1 MSKIKFELAITG
13 MHCAACSSRIER
25 VVSKMAEVERVSV
38 SLPTNRAQVTL
49 KEGVNKKAGVDAV
62 IARIEK
68 INFGAKLSEG
78 EDLVKE
84 WQKENELSAASLSSQ
99 FRSLPPMIALA
110 LILLYISMGH
120 MIGLPLPAFLAPK
133 VSPVAFALIQLIIV
147 LPIMYLG
154 RHFYRDGFSNLLQG
168 APNMDSLVA
177 VGTGA
182 AFAYSL
188 FSFFMILAGDSSYA
202 MNLYFESCG
211 VLIAMISI
219 GQYMEAKSKRKAGD
233 AIGSLMRL
241 VPQTARRYENGE
253 SVVVPLSELTVG
265 ELVLVQPGERIPVD
279 GKIREGSSEVDQS
292 LLTGESIPVAV
303 KPESNVIA
311 GSMNG
316 THPLVIEITHL
327 GNDTA
332 LAQIIRLVRS
342 AQSSKAPVAA
352 LADRVSFYFV
362 PAVMVLAVFTF
373 CAWAVFSD
381 EPISLA
387 VKAMISV
394 LVIACPCAMGLAT
407 PTSIMVAT
415 ARGAQLGV
423 LIKNAVALEMAGKV
437 DVIAFDK
444 TGTLTLGEPK
454 VVDVVTFGSY
464 TKESALHLAAC
475 LEARSEHPIA
485 KAITKANATKVTPT
499 QPTVLPGQ
507 GLTAV
512 VEGKSV
518 ALGNASLMIAQS
530 VDISAAKETLSKMAS
545 LARTPL
551 LLAVDGMLVAVIG
564 VADTVRPESNRV
576 LKALS
581 ELGIKT
587 LMISGDNKK
596 TARKIADELGID
608 EVYGEALPQ
617 DKARIIEELQAKGF
631 KVAMVGDGLNDA
643 PALAQADVG
652 FAVADGVDVSVTV
665 VNEGDYAG
673 RETVEVYVKAERPG
687 TPNAQLKALGK
698 VDLAPGEEKR
708 VTLHLPLCA
717 LALCDE
723 EGVSQVLPGDYTL
736 WVGGSQPDSRSIQL
750 TGQEPLR
757 LALHQTEKVVIAD

>member
-25 VVSKMAEVERVSV
+25 VVSKMAEVDSVSV
-38 SLPTNRAQVTL
+38 SLPTNRAQVVL
-49 KEGVNKKAGVDAV
+49 KDGIGKTEGVKAV

-78 EDLVKE
+78 EDLVQE
-84 WQKENELSAASLSSQ
+84 WQKENELSAQSLRNQ
-99 FRSLPPMIALA
+99 FKSLPPMIILA
-110 LILLYISMGH
+110 LLLLYVSMGH
-120 MIGLPLPAFLAPK
+120 MIGLPLPTFLTPE
-133 VSPVAFALIQLIIV
+133 VSPIAFAIIQLLLV
-147 LPIMYLG
+147 MPIMYLG
-154 RHFYRDGFSNLLQG
+154 KHFYKDGFSNLIQG

-182 AFAYSL
+182 AFVYSL
-188 FSFFMILAGDSSYA
+188 FSFIMILVGDSTYA

-233 AIGSLMRL
+233 AIGSLMKL
-241 VPQTARRYENGE
+241 VPQTARKYENGD
-253 SVVVPLSELTVG
+253 SRVVKLSELEIG
-265 ELVLVQPGERIPVD
+265 DKVLVQPGERIPVD
-279 GKIREGSSEVDQS
+279 GVVIEGTSEVDQS

-303 KPESNVIA
+303 KEKSEVIA
-311 GSMNG
+311 GSLNG

-327 GNDTA
+327 GNDTT

-362 PAVMVLAVFTF
+362 PTVMVLSVLTF
-373 CAWAVFSD
+373 CAWAIFSD

-387 VKAMISV
+387 IKAMISV

-423 LIKNAVALEMAGKV
+423 LIKNAVALELAGKV

-444 TGTLTLGEPK
+444 TGTLTLGQPK
-454 VVDVVTFGSY
+454 VVDTITFDGY
-464 TKESALHLAAC
+464 EKEQVLALAAN

-485 KAITKANATKVTPT
+485 KAIMAANHSDIMAI
-499 QPTVLPGQ
+499 QPVVLPGL
-507 GLTAV
+507 GLTGNIN
-512 VEGKSV
+512 GKNV
-518 ALGNASLMIAQS
+518 ALGNASLMLQQS
-530 VDISAAKETLSKMAS
+530 VDITVAKEALARMSS

-551 LLAVDGMLVAVIG
+551 LLSVDGKLAAVIG
-564 VADTVRPESNRV
+564 VADTVRPESNKV
-576 LKALS
+576 LKALRQ
-581 ELGIKT
+581 LGVRT
-587 LMISGDNKK
+587 LMISGDNKR

-617 DKARIIEELQAKGF
+617 DKARIIRKLQDKGL

-652 FAVADGVDVSVTV
+652 FAVADGVDVSAQA
-665 VNEGDYAG
+665 GDVILMRHG
-673 RETVEVYVKAERPG
+673 L
-687 TPNAQLKALGK
+687 Q
-698 VDLAPGEEKR
+698 
-708 VTLHLPLCA
+708 
-717 LALCDE
+717 
-723 EGVSQVLPGDYTL
+723 SVLTA
-736 WVGGSQPDSRSIQL
+736 
-750 TGQEPLR
+750 LR
-757 LALHQTEKVVIAD
+757 LSKAALRNIYQNLGWAFGYNILGIPVAMGVLHALWGGPMLSPMIGGTAMALSSTSVVLNALRLRFFR

>member
-25 VVSKMAEVERVSV
+25 VVSKMAEVDSVSV
-38 SLPTNRAQVTL
+38 SLPTNCAQVVL
-49 KEGVNKKAGVDAV
+49 KDGIGKTEGVKAV

-78 EDLVKE
+78 EDLVQE
-84 WQKENELSAASLSSQ
+84 WQKENELSAQSLRNQ
-99 FRSLPPMIALA
+99 FKSLPPMIILA
-110 LILLYISMGH
+110 LLLLYVSMGH
-120 MIGLPLPAFLAPK
+120 MIGLPLPTFLTPE
-133 VSPVAFALIQLIIV
+133 VSPIAFAIIQLLLV
-147 LPIMYLG
+147 MPIMYLG
-154 RHFYRDGFSNLLQG
+154 KHFYKDGFSNLIQG

-182 AFAYSL
+182 AFVYSL
-188 FSFFMILAGDSSYA
+188 FSFIMILVGDSTYA

-233 AIGSLMRL
+233 AIGSLMKL
-241 VPQTARRYENGE
+241 VPQTARKYENGD
-253 SVVVPLSELTVG
+253 SRVVKLSELEIG
-265 ELVLVQPGERIPVD
+265 DKVLVQPGERIPVD
-279 GKIREGSSEVDQS
+279 GVVIEGTSEVDQS

-303 KPESNVIA
+303 KEKSEVIA
-311 GSMNG
+311 GSLNG

-327 GNDTA
+327 GNDTT

-362 PAVMVLAVFTF
+362 PTVMVLSVLTF
-373 CAWAVFSD
+373 CAWAIFSD

-387 VKAMISV
+387 IKAMISV

-423 LIKNAVALEMAGKV
+423 LIKNAVALELAGKV

-444 TGTLTLGEPK
+444 TGTLTLGQPK
-454 VVDVVTFGSY
+454 VVDTITFDGY
-464 TKESALHLAAC
+464 EKEQVLALAAN

-485 KAITKANATKVTPT
+485 KAIMAANHSDIMAI
-499 QPTVLPGQ
+499 QPVVLPGL
-507 GLTAV
+507 GLTGNIN
-512 VEGKSV
+512 GKNV
-518 ALGNASLMIAQS
+518 ALGNASLMLQQS
-530 VDISAAKETLSKMAS
+530 VDITVAKEALARMSS

-551 LLAVDGMLVAVIG
+551 LLSVDGKLAAVIG
-564 VADTVRPESNRV
+564 VADTVRSESNKV
-576 LKALS
+576 LKALRQ
-581 ELGIKT
+581 LGVRT
-587 LMISGDNKK
+587 LMISGDNKR

-617 DKARIIEELQAKGF
+617 DKARIIRELQDKGL

-652 FAVADGVDVSVTV
+652 FAVADGVDVSAQA
-665 VNEGDYAG
+665 GDVILMRHG
-673 RETVEVYVKAERPG
+673 L
-687 TPNAQLKALGK
+687 Q
-698 VDLAPGEEKR
+698 
-708 VTLHLPLCA
+708 
-717 LALCDE
+717 
-723 EGVSQVLPGDYTL
+723 SVLTA
-736 WVGGSQPDSRSIQL
+736 
-750 TGQEPLR
+750 LR
-757 LALHQTEKVVIAD
+757 LSKAALRNIYQNLGWAFGYNILGIPVAMGVLHALWGGPMLSPMIGGTAMALSSTSVVLNALRLRFFR

>member
-25 VVSKMAEVERVSV
+25 VVSKMAEVDSVSV
-38 SLPTNRAQVTL
+38 SLPTNRAQVVL
-49 KEGVNKKAGVDAV
+49 KDGIGKTEGVKAV

-68 INFGAKLSEG
+68 INFGAKLTEG
-78 EDLVKE
+78 EDLVQE
-84 WQKENELSAASLSSQ
+84 WQKENELSAQSLRNQ
-99 FRSLPPMIALA
+99 FKSLPPMIILA
-110 LILLYISMGH
+110 LLLLYVSMGH
-120 MIGLPLPAFLAPK
+120 MIGLPLPTFLTPE
-133 VSPVAFALIQLIIV
+133 VSPITFAIIQLLLV
-147 LPIMYLG
+147 MPIMYLG
-154 RHFYRDGFSNLLQG
+154 KHFYKDGFSNLIQG

-182 AFAYSL
+182 AFVYSL
-188 FSFFMILAGDSSYA
+188 FSFIMILVGDSTYA

-233 AIGSLMRL
+233 AIGSLMKL
-241 VPQTARRYENGE
+241 VPQTARKYENGD
-253 SVVVPLSELTVG
+253 SRVVKLSELEIG
-265 ELVLVQPGERIPVD
+265 DKVLVQPGERIPVD
-279 GKIREGSSEVDQS
+279 GVVIEGTSEVDQS

-303 KPESNVIA
+303 KEKSEVIA
-311 GSMNG
+311 GSLNG

-327 GNDTA
+327 GNDTT
-332 LAQIIRLVRS
+332 LAQIIRLIRS

-362 PAVMVLAVFTF
+362 PAVMVLSVLTF
-373 CAWAVFSD
+373 CAWAIFSD

-423 LIKNAVALEMAGKV
+423 LIKNAVALELAGKV

-444 TGTLTLGEPK
+444 TGTLTLGQPK
-454 VVDVVTFGSY
+454 VVDTITFDGY
-464 TKESALHLAAC
+464 EKEQVLALAAN

-485 KAITKANATKVTPT
+485 KAIMAANHSDIMAI
-499 QPTVLPGQ
+499 QPVVLPGL
-507 GLTAV
+507 GLTGNIN
-512 VEGKSV
+512 GKNV
-518 ALGNASLMIAQS
+518 ALGNASLMLQQS
-530 VDISAAKETLSKMAS
+530 VDITVAKEALARMSS

-551 LLAVDGMLVAVIG
+551 LLSVDGKLAAVIG

-576 LKALS
+576 LKALRQ
-581 ELGIKT
+581 LGVRT
-587 LMISGDNKK
+587 LMISGDNKR

-617 DKARIIEELQAKGF
+617 DKARIIRELQDKGL

-652 FAVADGVDVSVTV
+652 FAVADGVDVSAQA
-665 VNEGDYAG
+665 GDVILMRHG
-673 RETVEVYVKAERPG
+673 L
-687 TPNAQLKALGK
+687 Q
-698 VDLAPGEEKR
+698 
-708 VTLHLPLCA
+708 
-717 LALCDE
+717 
-723 EGVSQVLPGDYTL
+723 SVLTA
-736 WVGGSQPDSRSIQL
+736 
-750 TGQEPLR
+750 LR
-757 LALHQTEKVVIAD
+757 LSKAALRNIYQNLGWAFGYNILGIPVAMGVLHALWGGPMLSPMIGGTAMALSSTSVVLNALRLRFFR

>member
-25 VVSKMAEVERVSV
+25 VVSKMAEVDSVSV
-38 SLPTNRAQVTL
+38 SLPTNRAQVVL
-49 KEGVNKKAGVDAV
+49 KDGIGKTEGVKAV

-78 EDLVKE
+78 EDLVQE
-84 WQKENELSAASLSSQ
+84 WQKENELSAQSLRNQ
-99 FRSLPPMIALA
+99 FKSLPPMIILA
-110 LILLYISMGH
+110 LLLLYVSMGH
-120 MIGLPLPAFLAPK
+120 MIGLPLPTFLTPE
-133 VSPVAFALIQLIIV
+133 VSPIAFAIIQLLLV
-147 LPIMYLG
+147 MPIMYLG
-154 RHFYRDGFSNLLQG
+154 KHFYKDGFSNLIQG

-182 AFAYSL
+182 AFVYSL
-188 FSFFMILAGDSSYA
+188 FSFIMILVGDSTYA

-233 AIGSLMRL
+233 AIGSLMKL
-241 VPQTARRYENGE
+241 VPQTARKYENGD
-253 SVVVPLSELTVG
+253 SRVVKLSELEIG
-265 ELVLVQPGERIPVD
+265 DKVLVQPGERIPVD
-279 GKIREGSSEVDQS
+279 GVVIEGTSEVDQS

-303 KPESNVIA
+303 KEKSEVIA
-311 GSMNG
+311 GSLNG

-327 GNDTA
+327 GNDTT

-362 PAVMVLAVFTF
+362 PTVMVLSVLTF
-373 CAWAVFSD
+373 CAWAIFSD

-423 LIKNAVALEMAGKV
+423 LIKNAVALELAGKV

-444 TGTLTLGEPK
+444 TGTLTLGQPK
-454 VVDVVTFGSY
+454 VVDTITFDGY
-464 TKESALHLAAC
+464 EKEEVLALAAS

-485 KAITKANATKVTPT
+485 KAIMAANHSNIMAI
-499 QPTVLPGQ
+499 QPVVLPGL
-507 GLTAV
+507 GLTGNIN
-512 VEGKSV
+512 GKNV
-518 ALGNASLMIAQS
+518 ALGNASLMLQQS
-530 VDISAAKETLSKMAS
+530 VDITVAKEVLARMSS

-551 LLAVDGMLVAVIG
+551 LLSVDGKLAAVIG
-564 VADTVRPESNRV
+564 VADTVRPESNKV
-576 LKALS
+576 LKALRQ
-581 ELGIKT
+581 LGVRT
-587 LMISGDNKK
+587 LMISGDNKR

-617 DKARIIEELQAKGF
+617 DKARIIRELQDKGL

-652 FAVADGVDVSVTV
+652 FAVADGVDVSAQA
-665 VNEGDYAG
+665 GDVILMRHG
-673 RETVEVYVKAERPG
+673 L
-687 TPNAQLKALGK
+687 Q
-698 VDLAPGEEKR
+698 
-708 VTLHLPLCA
+708 
-717 LALCDE
+717 
-723 EGVSQVLPGDYTL
+723 SVLTA
-736 WVGGSQPDSRSIQL
+736 
-750 TGQEPLR
+750 LR
-757 LALHQTEKVVIAD
+757 LSKAALRNIYQNLGWAFGYNILGIPVAMGVLHALWGGPMLSPMIGGTAMALSSTSVVLNALRLRFFR

>member
-25 VVSKMAEVERVSV
+25 VVSKMAEVDSVSV
-38 SLPTNRAQVTL
+38 SLPTNRAQVVL
-49 KEGVNKKAGVDAV
+49 KDGIGKTEGVKAV

-68 INFGAKLSEG
+68 INFGAKLTEG
-78 EDLVKE
+78 EDLVQE
-84 WQKENELSAASLSSQ
+84 WQKENELSAQSLRNQ
-99 FRSLPPMIALA
+99 FKSLPPMIILA
-110 LILLYISMGH
+110 LLLLYVSMGH
-120 MIGLPLPAFLAPK
+120 MIGLPLPTFLTPE
-133 VSPVAFALIQLIIV
+133 VSPIAFAIIQLLLV
-147 LPIMYLG
+147 MPIMYLG
-154 RHFYRDGFSNLLQG
+154 KHFYKDGFSNLIQG

-182 AFAYSL
+182 AFVYSL
-188 FSFFMILAGDSSYA
+188 FSFIMILVGDSTYA

-233 AIGSLMRL
+233 AIGSLMKL
-241 VPQTARRYENGE
+241 VSQTARKYENGD
-253 SVVVPLSELTVG
+253 SRVVKLSELEIG
-265 ELVLVQPGERIPVD
+265 DKVLVQPGEKIPVD
-279 GKIREGSSEVDQS
+279 GVVIEGTSEVDQS

-303 KPESNVIA
+303 KEKSEVIA
-311 GSMNG
+311 GSLNG

-327 GNDTA
+327 GNDTT

-362 PAVMVLAVFTF
+362 PTVMVLSVLTF
-373 CAWAVFSD
+373 CAWAIFSD

-423 LIKNAVALEMAGKV
+423 LIKNAVALELAGKV

-444 TGTLTLGEPK
+444 TGTLTLGQPK
-454 VVDVVTFGSY
+454 VVDTITFDGY
-464 TKESALHLAAC
+464 EKEQVLALAAN

-485 KAITKANATKVTPT
+485 KAIMAANHSDIMAI
-499 QPTVLPGQ
+499 QPVVLPGL
-507 GLTAV
+507 GLTGNIN
-512 VEGKSV
+512 GKNV
-518 ALGNASLMIAQS
+518 ALGNASLMLQQS
-530 VDISAAKETLSKMAS
+530 VDITVAKEALARMSS

-551 LLAVDGMLVAVIG
+551 LLSVDGKLAAVIG
-564 VADTVRPESNRV
+564 VADTVRPESNKV
-576 LKALS
+576 LKALRQ
-581 ELGIKT
+581 LGVRT
-587 LMISGDNKK
+587 LMISGDNKR

-617 DKARIIEELQAKGF
+617 DKARIIRELQDKGL

-652 FAVADGVDVSVTV
+652 FAVADGVDVSAQA
-665 VNEGDYAG
+665 GDVILMRHG
-673 RETVEVYVKAERPG
+673 L
-687 TPNAQLKALGK
+687 Q
-698 VDLAPGEEKR
+698 
-708 VTLHLPLCA
+708 
-717 LALCDE
+717 
-723 EGVSQVLPGDYTL
+723 SVLTA
-736 WVGGSQPDSRSIQL
+736 
-750 TGQEPLR
+750 LR
-757 LALHQTEKVVIAD
+757 LSKAALRNIYQNLGWAFGYNILGIPVAMGVLHALWGGPMLSPMIGGTAMALSSTSVVLNALRLRFFR

>member
-25 VVSKMAEVERVSV
+25 VVSKMAEVDSVSV
-38 SLPTNRAQVTL
+38 SLPTNRAQVVL
-49 KEGVNKKAGVDAV
+49 KDGIGKTEGVKAV

-68 INFGAKLSEG
+68 INFGAKLTEG
-78 EDLVKE
+78 EDLVQE
-84 WQKENELSAASLSSQ
+84 WQKENELSAQSLRNQ
-99 FRSLPPMIALA
+99 FKSLPPMIILA
-110 LILLYISMGH
+110 LLLLYVSMGH
-120 MIGLPLPAFLAPK
+120 MIGLPLPTFLTPE
-133 VSPVAFALIQLIIV
+133 VSPIAFAIIQLLLV
-147 LPIMYLG
+147 MPIMYLG
-154 RHFYRDGFSNLLQG
+154 KHFYKDGFSNLIQG

-182 AFAYSL
+182 AFVYSL
-188 FSFFMILAGDSSYA
+188 FSFIMILVGDSTYA

-233 AIGSLMRL
+233 AIGSLMKL
-241 VPQTARRYENGE
+241 VPQTARKYENG
-253 SVVVPLSELTVG
+253 SSTVVKLSELEIG
-265 ELVLVQPGERIPVD
+265 DKVLVQPGERIPVD
-279 GKIREGSSEVDQS
+279 GVVIEGTSEVDQS

-303 KPESNVIA
+303 KEKSEVIA
-311 GSMNG
+311 GSLNG

-327 GNDTA
+327 GNDTT

-362 PAVMVLAVFTF
+362 PTVMVLSVLTF
-373 CAWAVFSD
+373 CAWAIFSD

-387 VKAMISV
+387 IKAMISV

-423 LIKNAVALEMAGKV
+423 LIKNAVALELAGKV

-444 TGTLTLGEPK
+444 TGTLTLGQPK
-454 VVDVVTFGSY
+454 VVDTITFDGY
-464 TKESALHLAAC
+464 EKEQVLALAAN

-485 KAITKANATKVTPT
+485 KAIMAANHSDIMAI
-499 QPTVLPGQ
+499 QPVVLPGL
-507 GLTAV
+507 GLTGNIN
-512 VEGKSV
+512 GKNV
-518 ALGNASLMIAQS
+518 ALGNASLMLQQS
-530 VDISAAKETLSKMAS
+530 VDITVAKEALARMSS

-551 LLAVDGMLVAVIG
+551 LLSVDGKLVAVIG
-564 VADTVRPESNRV
+564 VADTVRPESNKV
-576 LKALS
+576 LKALRQ
-581 ELGIKT
+581 LGVRT
-587 LMISGDNKK
+587 LMISGDNKR

-617 DKARIIEELQAKGF
+617 DKARIIRELQDKGL

-652 FAVADGVDVSVTV
+652 FAVADGVDVSAQA
-665 VNEGDYAG
+665 GDVILMRHGLQSVLTAL
-673 RETVEVYVKAERPG
+673 RLSKA
-687 TPNAQLKALGK
+687 ALRNIYQNLGWAFGYNILGIP
-698 VDLAPGEEKR
+698 VAMG
-708 VTLHLPLCA
+708 VLH
-717 LALCDE
+717 
-723 EGVSQVLPGDYTL
+723 TL
-736 WVGGSQPDSRSIQL
+736 WGGPMLSPMIGGTAMALSSTSVVL
-750 TGQEPLR
+750 NALR
-757 LALHQTEKVVIAD
+757 LRFFR

>member
-25 VVSKMAEVERVSV
+25 VVSKMAEVDSVSV
-38 SLPTNRAQVTL
+38 SLPTNRAQVVL
-49 KEGVNKKAGVDAV
+49 KDGIGKTEGVKAV

-68 INFGAKLSEG
+68 NNFGAKLTEG
-78 EDLVKE
+78 EDLVQE
-84 WQKENELSAASLSSQ
+84 WQKENELSAQSLRNQ
-99 FRSLPPMIALA
+99 FKSLPPMIILA
-110 LILLYISMGH
+110 LLLLYVSMGH
-120 MIGLPLPAFLAPK
+120 MIGLPLPTFLTPE
-133 VSPVAFALIQLIIV
+133 VSPVAFAIIQLLLV
-147 LPIMYLG
+147 MPIMYLG
-154 RHFYRDGFSNLLQG
+154 KHFYKDGFSNLIQG

-182 AFAYSL
+182 AFVYSL
-188 FSFFMILAGDSSYA
+188 FSFIMILVGDSTYA

-219 GQYMEAKSKRKAGD
+219 GQYMEAKSKCKAGD
-233 AIGSLMRL
+233 AIGSLMKL
-241 VPQTARRYENGE
+241 VPQTARKYENGD
-253 SVVVPLSELTVG
+253 SRVVKLSELEIG
-265 ELVLVQPGERIPVD
+265 DKVLVQPGERIPVD
-279 GKIREGSSEVDQS
+279 GVVIEGTSEVDQS

-303 KPESNVIA
+303 KEKSEVIA
-311 GSMNG
+311 GSLNG

-327 GNDTA
+327 GNDTT
-332 LAQIIRLVRS
+332 LAQIIRLVKS

-362 PAVMVLAVFTF
+362 PTVMVLSVLTF
-373 CAWAVFSD
+373 CAWAIFSD

-423 LIKNAVALEMAGKV
+423 LIKNAVALELAGKV

-444 TGTLTLGEPK
+444 TGTLTLGQPK
-454 VVDVVTFGSY
+454 VVDTITFDGY
-464 TKESALHLAAC
+464 EKEQVLALAAN

-485 KAITKANATKVTPT
+485 KAIMAANHSDITAI
-499 QPTVLPGQ
+499 QPVVLPGL
-507 GLTAV
+507 GLTGNIN
-512 VEGKSV
+512 GKNV
-518 ALGNASLMIAQS
+518 ALGNASLMLQLS
-530 VDISAAKETLSKMAS
+530 VDITVAKEALARMSS

-551 LLAVDGMLVAVIG
+551 LLSVDGKLVAVIG
-564 VADTVRPESNRV
+564 VADTVRPESNKV
-576 LKALS
+576 LKALRQ
-581 ELGIKT
+581 LGVRT
-587 LMISGDNKK
+587 LMISGDNKR

-617 DKARIIEELQAKGF
+617 DKARIIRELQDKGL

-652 FAVADGVDVSVTV
+652 FAVADGVDVSAQA
-665 VNEGDYAG
+665 GDVILMRHG
-673 RETVEVYVKAERPG
+673 L
-687 TPNAQLKALGK
+687 Q
-698 VDLAPGEEKR
+698 
-708 VTLHLPLCA
+708 
-717 LALCDE
+717 
-723 EGVSQVLPGDYTL
+723 SVLTA
-736 WVGGSQPDSRSIQL
+736 
-750 TGQEPLR
+750 LR
-757 LALHQTEKVVIAD
+757 LSKAALRNIYQNLGWAFGYNILGIPVAMGVLHALWGGPMLSPMIGGTAMALSSTSVVLNALRLRFFR

>member
-25 VVSKMAEVERVSV
+25 VVSKMAEVDSVSV
-38 SLPTNRAQVTL
+38 SLPTNHAQVVL
-49 KEGVNKKAGVDAV
+49 KDGIGKTEGVKAV

-68 INFGAKLSEG
+68 INFGAKLTEG
-78 EDLVKE
+78 EDLVQE
-84 WQKENELSAASLSSQ
+84 WQKENELSAQSLRNQ
-99 FRSLPPMIALA
+99 FKSLPPMIILA
-110 LILLYISMGH
+110 LLLLYVSMGH
-120 MIGLPLPAFLAPK
+120 MIGLPLPTFLTPE
-133 VSPVAFALIQLIIV
+133 VSPIAFAIIQLLLV
-147 LPIMYLG
+147 MPIMYLG
-154 RHFYRDGFSNLLQG
+154 KHFYKDGFSNLIQG

-182 AFAYSL
+182 AFVYSL
-188 FSFFMILAGDSSYA
+188 FSFIMILVGDSTYA

-219 GQYMEAKSKRKAGD
+219 GQYMEAKSKRKAGE
-233 AIGSLMRL
+233 AIGSLMKL
-241 VPQTARRYENGE
+241 VPQTARKYENGD
-253 SVVVPLSELTVG
+253 SRVVKLSELEIG
-265 ELVLVQPGERIPVD
+265 DKVLVQPGERIPVD
-279 GKIREGSSEVDQS
+279 GVVIEGTSEVDQS

-303 KPESNVIA
+303 KEKSEVIA
-311 GSMNG
+311 GSLNG

-327 GNDTA
+327 GNDTT

-362 PAVMVLAVFTF
+362 PTVMVLSVLTF
-373 CAWAVFSD
+373 CAWAIFSD

-423 LIKNAVALEMAGKV
+423 LIKNAVALELAGKV

-444 TGTLTLGEPK
+444 TGTLTLGQPK
-454 VVDVVTFGSY
+454 VVDTITFDGY
-464 TKESALHLAAC
+464 EKEQVLALAAN

-485 KAITKANATKVTPT
+485 KAIMAANHSDIMAI
-499 QPTVLPGQ
+499 QPVVLPGL
-507 GLTAV
+507 GLTGNIN
-512 VEGKSV
+512 GKNV
-518 ALGNASLMIAQS
+518 ALGNASLMLQQS
-530 VDISAAKETLSKMAS
+530 VDITVAKEALARMSS

-551 LLAVDGMLVAVIG
+551 LLSVDGKLAAVIG
-564 VADTVRPESNRV
+564 VADTVRPESNKV
-576 LKALS
+576 LKALRQ
-581 ELGIKT
+581 LGVRT
-587 LMISGDNKK
+587 LMISGDNKR

-617 DKARIIEELQAKGF
+617 DKARIIRELQDKGL

-652 FAVADGVDVSVTV
+652 FAVADGVDVSAQA
-665 VNEGDYAG
+665 GDVILMRHG
-673 RETVEVYVKAERPG
+673 L
-687 TPNAQLKALGK
+687 Q
-698 VDLAPGEEKR
+698 
-708 VTLHLPLCA
+708 
-717 LALCDE
+717 
-723 EGVSQVLPGDYTL
+723 SVLTA
-736 WVGGSQPDSRSIQL
+736 
-750 TGQEPLR
+750 LR
-757 LALHQTEKVVIAD
+757 LSKAALRNIYQNLGWAFGYNILGIPVAMGVFHALWGGPMLSPMIGGTAMALSSTSVVLNALRLRFFR

>member
-25 VVSKMAEVERVSV
+25 VVSKMAEVDSVSV
-38 SLPTNRAQVTL
+38 SLPTNRAQVVL
-49 KEGVNKKAGVDAV
+49 KDGIGKTEGVKAV

-78 EDLVKE
+78 EDLVQE
-84 WQKENELSAASLSSQ
+84 WQKENELSAQSLRNQ
-99 FRSLPPMIALA
+99 FKSLPPMIILA
-110 LILLYISMGH
+110 LLLLYVSMGH
-120 MIGLPLPAFLAPK
+120 MIGLPLPTFLTPE
-133 VSPVAFALIQLIIV
+133 VSPIAFAIIQLLLV
-147 LPIMYLG
+147 MPIMYLG
-154 RHFYRDGFSNLLQG
+154 KHFYKDGFSNLIQG

-182 AFAYSL
+182 AFVYSL
-188 FSFFMILAGDSSYA
+188 FSFIMILVGDSTYA

-233 AIGSLMRL
+233 AIGSLMKL
-241 VPQTARRYENGE
+241 VPQTARKYENGD
-253 SVVVPLSELTVG
+253 SRVVKLSELEIG
-265 ELVLVQPGERIPVD
+265 DKVLVQPGERIPVD
-279 GKIREGSSEVDQS
+279 GVVIEGTSEVDQS

-303 KPESNVIA
+303 KEKSEVIA
-311 GSMNG
+311 GSLNG

-327 GNDTA
+327 GNDTT

-362 PAVMVLAVFTF
+362 PTVMVLSVLTF
-373 CAWAVFSD
+373 CAWAIFSD

-387 VKAMISV
+387 IKAMISV

-423 LIKNAVALEMAGKV
+423 LIKNAVALELAGKV

-444 TGTLTLGEPK
+444 TGTLTLGQPK
-454 VVDVVTFGSY
+454 VVDTITFDGY
-464 TKESALHLAAC
+464 EKEQVLALAAN

-485 KAITKANATKVTPT
+485 KAIMAANHSDIMAI
-499 QPTVLPGQ
+499 QPVVLPGL
-507 GLTAV
+507 GLTGNIN
-512 VEGKSV
+512 GKNV
-518 ALGNASLMIAQS
+518 ALGNASLMLQQS
-530 VDISAAKETLSKMAS
+530 VDITVAKEALARMSS

-551 LLAVDGMLVAVIG
+551 LLSVDGKLAAVIC
-564 VADTVRPESNRV
+564 VADTVRPESNKV
-576 LKALS
+576 LKALRQ
-581 ELGIKT
+581 LGVRT
-587 LMISGDNKK
+587 LMISGDNKR

-617 DKARIIEELQAKGF
+617 DKARIIRELQDKGL

-652 FAVADGVDVSVTV
+652 FAVADGVDVSAQA
-665 VNEGDYAG
+665 GDVILMRHG
-673 RETVEVYVKAERPG
+673 L
-687 TPNAQLKALGK
+687 Q
-698 VDLAPGEEKR
+698 
-708 VTLHLPLCA
+708 
-717 LALCDE
+717 
-723 EGVSQVLPGDYTL
+723 SVLTA
-736 WVGGSQPDSRSIQL
+736 
-750 TGQEPLR
+750 LR
-757 LALHQTEKVVIAD
+757 LSKAALRNIYQNLGWAFGYNILGIPVAMGVLHALWGGPMLSPMIGGTAMALSSTSVVLNALRLRFFR

>member
-25 VVSKMAEVERVSV
+25 VVSKMAEVDSVSV
-38 SLPTNRAQVTL
+38 SLPTNRAQVVL
-49 KEGVNKKAGVDAV
+49 KDGIGKTEGVKAV

-68 INFGAKLSEG
+68 INFGAKLTEG
-78 EDLVKE
+78 EDLVQE
-84 WQKENELSAASLSSQ
+84 WQKENELSSQSLRNQ
-99 FRSLPPMIALA
+99 FKSLPPMIILA
-110 LILLYISMGH
+110 LMLLYVSMGH
-120 MIGLPLPAFLAPK
+120 MIGLPLPTFLTPE
-133 VSPVAFALIQLIIV
+133 VSPIAFAIIQLLLV
-147 LPIMYLG
+147 MPIMYLG
-154 RHFYRDGFSNLLQG
+154 KHFYKDGFSNLIQG

-182 AFAYSL
+182 AFVYSL
-188 FSFFMILAGDSSYA
+188 FSFIMILVGDSTYA

-233 AIGSLMRL
+233 AIGSLMKL
-241 VPQTARRYENGE
+241 VPQTARKYENG
-253 SVVVPLSELTVG
+253 SSTVVKLSELEIG
-265 ELVLVQPGERIPVD
+265 DKVLVQPGERIPVD
-279 GKIREGSSEVDQS
+279 GVVIEGTSEVDQS

-303 KPESNVIA
+303 KEKSEVIA
-311 GSMNG
+311 GSLNG
-316 THPLVIEITHL
+316 THPLVIDITHL
-327 GNDTA
+327 GNDTT

-362 PAVMVLAVFTF
+362 PTVMVLSVLTF
-373 CAWAVFSD
+373 CAWAIFSD

-387 VKAMISV
+387 IKAMISV

-423 LIKNAVALEMAGKV
+423 LIKNAVALELAGKV

-444 TGTLTLGEPK
+444 TGTLTLGQPK
-454 VVDVVTFGSY
+454 VVDTITFDGY
-464 TKESALHLAAC
+464 EKEQVLALAAN

-485 KAITKANATKVTPT
+485 KAIMAANHSDIMAI
-499 QPTVLPGQ
+499 QPVVLPGL
-507 GLTAV
+507 GLTGNIN
-512 VEGKSV
+512 GKNV
-518 ALGNASLMIAQS
+518 ALGNASLMLQLS
-530 VDISAAKETLSKMAS
+530 VDITVAKEALARMSS

-551 LLAVDGMLVAVIG
+551 LLSVDGKLVAVIG
-564 VADTVRPESNRV
+564 VADTVRPESNKV
-576 LKALS
+576 LKALRQ
-581 ELGIKT
+581 LGVRT
-587 LMISGDNKK
+587 LMISGDNKR

-617 DKARIIEELQAKGF
+617 DKARIIRELQDKGL

-652 FAVADGVDVSVTV
+652 FAVADGVDVSAQAGDV
-665 VNEGDYAG
+665 VLMRHGL
-673 RETVEVYVKAERPG
+673 
-687 TPNAQLKALGK
+687 Q
-698 VDLAPGEEKR
+698 
-708 VTLHLPLCA
+708 
-717 LALCDE
+717 
-723 EGVSQVLPGDYTL
+723 SVLTA
-736 WVGGSQPDSRSIQL
+736 
-750 TGQEPLR
+750 LR
-757 LALHQTEKVVIAD
+757 LSKAALRNIYQNLGWAFGYNILGIPVAMGVLHALWGGPMLSPMIGGTAMALSSTSVVLNALRLRFFR

>member
-25 VVSKMAEVERVSV
+25 VVSKMAEVDSVSV
-38 SLPTNRAQVTL
+38 SLPTNRAQVVL
-49 KEGVNKKAGVDAV
+49 KDGIGKTEGVKAV

-78 EDLVKE
+78 EDLVQE
-84 WQKENELSAASLSSQ
+84 WQKENELSAQSLRNQ
-99 FRSLPPMIALA
+99 FKSLPPMIILA
-110 LILLYISMGH
+110 LLLLYVSMGH
-120 MIGLPLPAFLAPK
+120 MIGLPLPTFLTPE
-133 VSPVAFALIQLIIV
+133 VSPIAFAITQLLLV
-147 LPIMYLG
+147 MPIMYLG
-154 RHFYRDGFSNLLQG
+154 KHFYKDGFSNLIQA

-182 AFAYSL
+182 AFVYSL
-188 FSFFMILAGDSSYA
+188 FSFIMILVGDSTYA

-233 AIGSLMRL
+233 AIGSLMKL
-241 VPQTARRYENGE
+241 VPQTARKYENGD
-253 SVVVPLSELTVG
+253 STVVKLSELEIG
-265 ELVLVQPGERIPVD
+265 DKVLVQPGERIPVD
-279 GKIREGSSEVDQS
+279 GVVIEGTSEVDQS

-303 KPESNVIA
+303 KEKSEVIA
-311 GSMNG
+311 GSLNG

-327 GNDTA
+327 GNDTT

-362 PAVMVLAVFTF
+362 PTVMVLSVLTF
-373 CAWAVFSD
+373 CAWAIFSD

-423 LIKNAVALEMAGKV
+423 LIKNAVALELAGKV

-444 TGTLTLGEPK
+444 TGTLTSEQPK
-454 VVDVVTFGSY
+454 VVDTITFDGY
-464 TKESALHLAAC
+464 EKEQVLALAAN

-485 KAITKANATKVTPT
+485 KAIMAANHSDIMAI
-499 QPTVLPGQ
+499 QPVVLPGL
-507 GLTAV
+507 GLTGNIN
-512 VEGKSV
+512 GKNV
-518 ALGNASLMIAQS
+518 ALGNASLMLQQS
-530 VDISAAKETLSKMAS
+530 VDITVAKEALARMSS

-551 LLAVDGMLVAVIG
+551 LLSVDGKLAAVIG
-564 VADTVRPESNRV
+564 VADTVRPESNKV
-576 LKALS
+576 LKALRQ
-581 ELGIKT
+581 LGVRT
-587 LMISGDNKK
+587 LMISGDNKR

-617 DKARIIEELQAKGF
+617 DKARIIRELQDKGL

-652 FAVADGVDVSVTV
+652 FAVADGVDVSAQA
-665 VNEGDYAG
+665 GDVILMRHG
-673 RETVEVYVKAERPG
+673 L
-687 TPNAQLKALGK
+687 Q
-698 VDLAPGEEKR
+698 
-708 VTLHLPLCA
+708 
-717 LALCDE
+717 
-723 EGVSQVLPGDYTL
+723 SVLTA
-736 WVGGSQPDSRSIQL
+736 
-750 TGQEPLR
+750 LR
-757 LALHQTEKVVIAD
+757 LSKAALRNIYQNLGWAFGYNILGIPVAMGVLHALWGGPMLSPMIGGTAMALSSTSVVLNALRLRFFR

>member
-25 VVSKMAEVERVSV
+25 VVSKMAEVDSVSV
-38 SLPTNRAQVTL
+38 SLPTNRAQVVL
-49 KEGVNKKAGVDAV
+49 KDGIGKTEGVKAV

-68 INFGAKLSEG
+68 INFGAKLTEG
-78 EDLVKE
+78 EDLVQE
-84 WQKENELSAASLSSQ
+84 WQKENELSSQSLRNQ
-99 FRSLPPMIALA
+99 FKSLPPMIILA
-110 LILLYISMGH
+110 LMLLYVSMGH
-120 MIGLPLPAFLAPK
+120 MIGLPLPTFLTPE
-133 VSPVAFALIQLIIV
+133 VSPIAFAIIQLLLV
-147 LPIMYLG
+147 MPIMYLG
-154 RHFYRDGFSNLLQG
+154 KHFYKDGFSNLIQG

-182 AFAYSL
+182 AFVYSL
-188 FSFFMILAGDSSYA
+188 FSFIMILVGDSTYA

-233 AIGSLMRL
+233 AIGSLMKL
-241 VPQTARRYENGE
+241 VPQTARKYENG
-253 SVVVPLSELTVG
+253 SSTVVKLSELEIG
-265 ELVLVQPGERIPVD
+265 DKVLVQPGERIPVD
-279 GKIREGSSEVDQS
+279 GVVIEGTSEVDQS

-303 KPESNVIA
+303 KEKSEVIA
-311 GSMNG
+311 GSLNG
-316 THPLVIEITHL
+316 THPLVIDITHL
-327 GNDTA
+327 GNDTT

-362 PAVMVLAVFTF
+362 PTVMVLSVLTF
-373 CAWAVFSD
+373 CAWAIFSD

-387 VKAMISV
+387 IKAMISV

-423 LIKNAVALEMAGKV
+423 LIKNAVALELAGKV

-444 TGTLTLGEPK
+444 TGTLTLGQPK
-454 VVDVVTFGSY
+454 VVDTITFDGY
-464 TKESALHLAAC
+464 EKEQVLALAAN

-485 KAITKANATKVTPT
+485 KAIMAANHSDIMAI
-499 QPTVLPGQ
+499 QPVVLPGL
-507 GLTAV
+507 GLTGNIN
-512 VEGKSV
+512 GKNV
-518 ALGNASLMIAQS
+518 ALGNASLMLQLS
-530 VDISAAKETLSKMAS
+530 VDITVAKEALARMSS

-551 LLAVDGMLVAVIG
+551 LLSVDGKLVAVIG
-564 VADTVRPESNRV
+564 VADTVRPESNKV
-576 LKALS
+576 LKALRQ
-581 ELGIKT
+581 LGVRT
-587 LMISGDNKK
+587 LMISGDNKR

-617 DKARIIEELQAKGF
+617 DKARIIRELQDKGL

-652 FAVADGVDVSVTV
+652 FAVADGVDVSAQA
-665 VNEGDYAG
+665 GDVILMRHG
-673 RETVEVYVKAERPG
+673 L
-687 TPNAQLKALGK
+687 Q
-698 VDLAPGEEKR
+698 
-708 VTLHLPLCA
+708 
-717 LALCDE
+717 
-723 EGVSQVLPGDYTL
+723 SVLTA
-736 WVGGSQPDSRSIQL
+736 
-750 TGQEPLR
+750 LR
-757 LALHQTEKVVIAD
+757 LSKAALRNIYQNLGWAFGYNILGIPVAMGVLHALWGGPMLSPMIGGTAMALSSTSVVLNALRLRFFR

>member
-25 VVSKMAEVERVSV
+25 VVSKMAEVEKVSV
-38 SLPTNRAQVTL
+38 SLPTNRAQVIL
-49 KEGVNKKAGVDAV
+49 KEGVTKKAGVDAV

-120 MIGLPLPAFLAPK
+120 MIGLPLPAFLAPE
-133 VSPVAFALIQLIIV
+133 VSPVAFALIQLIVV

-253 SVVVPLSELTVG
+253 SVVVSLSELTVG

-362 PAVMVLAVFTF
+362 PAVMVLSVLTF

-454 VVDVVTFGSY
+454 VVDVVTFGPY

-485 KAITKANATKVTPT
+485 KAITKANAVKVTPT

-512 VEGKSV
+512 VDGKSI

-530 VDISAAKETLSKMAS
+530 VDISAAKETLAKMAS

-551 LLAVDGMLVAVIG
+551 LLAVDGRLVAVIG

-576 LKALS
+576 LKALR
-581 ELGIKT
+581 EMGIKT

-596 TARKIADELGID
+596 TARKIADELDID

-652 FAVADGVDVSVTV
+652 FAVADGVDVSAQA
-665 VNEGDYAG
+665 GDVILMKHG
-673 RETVEVYVKAERPG
+673 LE
-687 TPNAQLKALGK
+687 
-698 VDLAPGEEKR
+698 
-708 VTLHLPLCA
+708 
-717 LALCDE
+717 
-723 EGVSQVLPGDYTL
+723 SVLTA
-736 WVGGSQPDSRSIQL
+736 
-750 TGQEPLR
+750 LR
-757 LALHQTEKVVIAD
+757 LSKAALRNIYQNLGWAFGYNILGIPVAMGLLHALWGGPMLSPMIGGTAMALSSTSVVLNALRLRFFK

>member
-25 VVSKMAEVERVSV
+25 VVSKMAEVDSVSV
-38 SLPTNRAQVTL
+38 SLPTNRAQVVL
-49 KEGVNKKAGVDAV
+49 KDGIGKTEGVKAV

-78 EDLVKE
+78 EDLVQE
-84 WQKENELSAASLSSQ
+84 WQKENELSAQSLRNQ
-99 FRSLPPMIALA
+99 FKSLPPMIILA
-110 LILLYISMGH
+110 LLLLYVSMGH
-120 MIGLPLPAFLAPK
+120 MIGLPLPTFLTPE
-133 VSPVAFALIQLIIV
+133 VSPIAFAIIQLLLV
-147 LPIMYLG
+147 MPIMYLG
-154 RHFYRDGFSNLLQG
+154 KHFYKDGFSNLIQG

-182 AFAYSL
+182 AFVYSL
-188 FSFFMILAGDSSYA
+188 FSFIMILVGDSTYA

-233 AIGSLMRL
+233 AIGSLMKL
-241 VPQTARRYENGE
+241 VPQTARKYENGD
-253 SVVVPLSELTVG
+253 SRVVKLSELEIG
-265 ELVLVQPGERIPVD
+265 DKVLVQPGERIPVD
-279 GKIREGSSEVDQS
+279 GVVIEGTSEVDQS

-303 KPESNVIA
+303 KEKSEVIA
-311 GSMNG
+311 GSLNG
-316 THPLVIEITHL
+316 THPLVIKITHL
-327 GNDTA
+327 GNDTT

-362 PAVMVLAVFTF
+362 PTVMVLSVLTF
-373 CAWAVFSD
+373 CAWAIFSD

-423 LIKNAVALEMAGKV
+423 LIKNAVALELAGKV

-444 TGTLTLGEPK
+444 TGTLTLGQPK
-454 VVDVVTFGSY
+454 VVDTITFDGY
-464 TKESALHLAAC
+464 EKEQVLALAAN

-485 KAITKANATKVTPT
+485 KAIMAANHSDIMAI
-499 QPTVLPGQ
+499 QPVVLPGL
-507 GLTAV
+507 GLTGNIN
-512 VEGKSV
+512 GKNV
-518 ALGNASLMIAQS
+518 ALGNASLMLQQS
-530 VDISAAKETLSKMAS
+530 VDITVAKEALARMSS

-551 LLAVDGMLVAVIG
+551 LLSVDGKLAAVIG
-564 VADTVRPESNRV
+564 VADTVRPESNKV
-576 LKALS
+576 LKALRQ
-581 ELGIKT
+581 LGVRT
-587 LMISGDNKK
+587 LMISGDNKR

-617 DKARIIEELQAKGF
+617 DKARIIRELQDKGL

-652 FAVADGVDVSVTV
+652 FAVADGVDVSAQA
-665 VNEGDYAG
+665 GDVILMRHG
-673 RETVEVYVKAERPG
+673 L
-687 TPNAQLKALGK
+687 Q
-698 VDLAPGEEKR
+698 
-708 VTLHLPLCA
+708 
-717 LALCDE
+717 
-723 EGVSQVLPGDYTL
+723 SVLTA
-736 WVGGSQPDSRSIQL
+736 
-750 TGQEPLR
+750 LR
-757 LALHQTEKVVIAD
+757 LSKAALRNIYQNLGWAFGYNILGIPVAMGVLHVLWGGPMLSPMIGGTAMALSSTSVVLNALRLRFFR

>member
-25 VVSKMAEVERVSV
+25 VVSKMAEVDSVSV
-38 SLPTNRAQVTL
+38 SLPTNRAQVVL
-49 KEGVNKKAGVDAV
+49 KDGIGKTEGVKAV

-68 INFGAKLSEG
+68 INFGAKLTEG
-78 EDLVKE
+78 EDLVQE
-84 WQKENELSAASLSSQ
+84 WQKENELSAQSLRNQ
-99 FRSLPPMIALA
+99 FKSLPPMIILA
-110 LILLYISMGH
+110 LLLLYVSMGH
-120 MIGLPLPAFLAPK
+120 MIGLPLPTFLTPE
-133 VSPVAFALIQLIIV
+133 VSPIAFAITQLLLV
-147 LPIMYLG
+147 MPIMYLG
-154 RHFYRDGFSNLLQG
+154 KHFYKDGFSNLIQG

-182 AFAYSL
+182 AFVYSL
-188 FSFFMILAGDSSYA
+188 FSFIMILVGDSTYA

-233 AIGSLMRL
+233 AIGSLMKL
-241 VPQTARRYENGE
+241 IPQTARKYENGD
-253 SVVVPLSELTVG
+253 SRVVKLSELEIG
-265 ELVLVQPGERIPVD
+265 DKVLVQPGERIPVD
-279 GKIREGSSEVDQS
+279 GVVIEGTSEVDQS

-303 KPESNVIA
+303 KEKSEVIA
-311 GSMNG
+311 GSLNG

-327 GNDTA
+327 GNDTT

-362 PAVMVLAVFTF
+362 PTVMVLSVLTF
-373 CAWAVFSD
+373 CAWAIFSD

-423 LIKNAVALEMAGKV
+423 LIKNAVALELAGKV

-444 TGTLTLGEPK
+444 TGTLTLGQPK
-454 VVDVVTFGSY
+454 VVDTITFDGY
-464 TKESALHLAAC
+464 EKEQVLALAAN

-485 KAITKANATKVTPT
+485 KAIMAANHSDIMAI
-499 QPTVLPGQ
+499 QPVVLPGL
-507 GLTAV
+507 GLTGNIN
-512 VEGKSV
+512 GKNV
-518 ALGNASLMIAQS
+518 ALGNASLMLQQS
-530 VDISAAKETLSKMAS
+530 VDITVAKEALARMSS

-551 LLAVDGMLVAVIG
+551 LLSVDGKLAAVIG
-564 VADTVRPESNRV
+564 VADTVRPESNKV
-576 LKALS
+576 LKALRQ
-581 ELGIKT
+581 LGVRT
-587 LMISGDNKK
+587 LMISGDNKR

-617 DKARIIEELQAKGF
+617 DKARIIRELQDKGL

-652 FAVADGVDVSVTV
+652 FAVADGVDVSAQA
-665 VNEGDYAG
+665 GDVILMRHG
-673 RETVEVYVKAERPG
+673 L
-687 TPNAQLKALGK
+687 Q
-698 VDLAPGEEKR
+698 
-708 VTLHLPLCA
+708 
-717 LALCDE
+717 
-723 EGVSQVLPGDYTL
+723 SVLTA
-736 WVGGSQPDSRSIQL
+736 
-750 TGQEPLR
+750 LR
-757 LALHQTEKVVIAD
+757 LSKAALRNIYQNLGWAFGYNILGIPVAMGGLHALWGGPMLSPMIGGTAMALSSTSVVLNALRLRFFR

>member
-25 VVSKMAEVERVSV
+25 MVSKMAEVDSVSV
-38 SLPTNRAQVTL
+38 SLPTNRAQVVL
-49 KEGVNKKAGVDAV
+49 KDGIGKTEGVKAV

-68 INFGAKLSEG
+68 INFGAKLTEG
-78 EDLVKE
+78 EDLVQE
-84 WQKENELSAASLSSQ
+84 WQKENELSSQSLRNQ
-99 FRSLPPMIALA
+99 FKSLPPMIILA
-110 LILLYISMGH
+110 LMLLYVSMGH
-120 MIGLPLPAFLAPK
+120 MIGLPLPTFLTPE
-133 VSPVAFALIQLIIV
+133 VSPIAFAIIQLLLV
-147 LPIMYLG
+147 MPIMYLG
-154 RHFYRDGFSNLLQG
+154 KHFYKDGFSNLIQG

-182 AFAYSL
+182 AFVYSL
-188 FSFFMILAGDSSYA
+188 FSFIMILVGDSTYA

-233 AIGSLMRL
+233 AIGSLMKL
-241 VPQTARRYENGE
+241 VPQTARKYENGD
-253 SVVVPLSELTVG
+253 SRVVKLSELEIG
-265 ELVLVQPGERIPVD
+265 DKVLVQPGERIPVD
-279 GKIREGSSEVDQS
+279 GVVIEGTSEVDQS

-303 KPESNVIA
+303 KEKSEVIA
-311 GSMNG
+311 GSLNG

-327 GNDTA
+327 GNDTT

-362 PAVMVLAVFTF
+362 PTVMVLSVLTF
-373 CAWAVFSD
+373 CAWAIFSD

-423 LIKNAVALEMAGKV
+423 LIKNAVALELAGKV

-444 TGTLTLGEPK
+444 TGTLTLGQPK
-454 VVDVVTFGSY
+454 VVDTITFDGY
-464 TKESALHLAAC
+464 EKEQVLALAAN

-485 KAITKANATKVTPT
+485 KAIMAANHSDIMAI
-499 QPTVLPGQ
+499 QPVVLPGL
-507 GLTAV
+507 GLTGNIN
-512 VEGKSV
+512 GKNV
-518 ALGNASLMIAQS
+518 ALGNASLMLQQS
-530 VDISAAKETLSKMAS
+530 VDITVAKEALARMSS

-551 LLAVDGMLVAVIG
+551 LLSVDGKLAAVIG
-564 VADTVRPESNRV
+564 VADTVRPESNKV
-576 LKALS
+576 LKALRQ
-581 ELGIKT
+581 LGVRT
-587 LMISGDNKK
+587 LMISGDNKR

-617 DKARIIEELQAKGF
+617 DKARIIRELQDKGL

-652 FAVADGVDVSVTV
+652 FAVADGVDVSAQA
-665 VNEGDYAG
+665 GDVILMRHG
-673 RETVEVYVKAERPG
+673 L
-687 TPNAQLKALGK
+687 Q
-698 VDLAPGEEKR
+698 
-708 VTLHLPLCA
+708 
-717 LALCDE
+717 
-723 EGVSQVLPGDYTL
+723 SVLTA
-736 WVGGSQPDSRSIQL
+736 
-750 TGQEPLR
+750 LR
-757 LALHQTEKVVIAD
+757 LSKAALRNIYQNLGWAFGYNILGIPVAMGVLHALWGGPMLSPMIGGTAMALSSTSVVLNALRLRFFR

>member
-1 MSKIKFELAITG
+1 MSKIKLELAITG

-25 VVSKMAEVERVSV
+25 VVSKMAEVDSVSV
-38 SLPTNRAQVTL
+38 SLPTNRAQVVL
-49 KEGVNKKAGVDAV
+49 KDGIGKTEGVKAV

-68 INFGAKLSEG
+68 INFGAKLTEG
-78 EDLVKE
+78 EDLVQE
-84 WQKENELSAASLSSQ
+84 WQKENELSSQSLRNQ
-99 FRSLPPMIALA
+99 FKSLPPMIILA
-110 LILLYISMGH
+110 LLLLYVSMGH
-120 MIGLPLPAFLAPK
+120 MIGLPLPTFLTPE
-133 VSPVAFALIQLIIV
+133 VSPIAFAIIQLLLV
-147 LPIMYLG
+147 MPIMYLG
-154 RHFYRDGFSNLLQG
+154 KHFYKDGFSNLIQG

-182 AFAYSL
+182 AFVYSL
-188 FSFFMILAGDSSYA
+188 FSFIMILVGDSTYA

-233 AIGSLMRL
+233 AIGSLMKL
-241 VPQTARRYENGE
+241 VPQTARKYENGD
-253 SVVVPLSELTVG
+253 SRVVKLSELEIG
-265 ELVLVQPGERIPVD
+265 DKVLVQPGERIPVD
-279 GKIREGSSEVDQS
+279 GVVIEGTSEVDQS

-303 KPESNVIA
+303 KEKSEVIA
-311 GSMNG
+311 GSLNG

-327 GNDTA
+327 GNDTT

-362 PAVMVLAVFTF
+362 PTVMVLSVLTF
-373 CAWAVFSD
+373 CAWAIFSD

-423 LIKNAVALEMAGKV
+423 LIKNAVALELAGKV

-444 TGTLTLGEPK
+444 TGTLTLGQPK
-454 VVDVVTFGSY
+454 VVDTITFDGFE
-464 TKESALHLAAC
+464 KEQVLALAAN

-485 KAITKANATKVTPT
+485 KAIMAANHSDIMAI
-499 QPTVLPGQ
+499 QPVVLPGL
-507 GLTAV
+507 GLTGNIN
-512 VEGKSV
+512 GKNV
-518 ALGNASLMIAQS
+518 ALGNASLMLQQS
-530 VDISAAKETLSKMAS
+530 VDITVAKEALARMSS

-551 LLAVDGMLVAVIG
+551 LLSVDGKLAAVIG
-564 VADTVRPESNRV
+564 VADTVRPESNKV
-576 LKALS
+576 LKALRQ
-581 ELGIKT
+581 LGVRT
-587 LMISGDNKK
+587 LMISGDNKR

-617 DKARIIEELQAKGF
+617 DKARIIRELQDKGL

-652 FAVADGVDVSVTV
+652 FAVADGVDVSAQA
-665 VNEGDYAG
+665 GDVILMRHG
-673 RETVEVYVKAERPG
+673 L
-687 TPNAQLKALGK
+687 Q
-698 VDLAPGEEKR
+698 
-708 VTLHLPLCA
+708 
-717 LALCDE
+717 
-723 EGVSQVLPGDYTL
+723 SVLTA
-736 WVGGSQPDSRSIQL
+736 
-750 TGQEPLR
+750 LR
-757 LALHQTEKVVIAD
+757 LSKAALRNIYQNLGWAFGYNILGIPVAMGVLHALWGGPMLSPMIGGTAMALSSTSVVLNALRLRFFR

>member
-25 VVSKMAEVERVSV
+25 VVSKMAEVDSVSV
-38 SLPTNRAQVTL
+38 SLPTNRAQVVL
-49 KEGVNKKAGVDAV
+49 KDGIGKTEGVKAV

-78 EDLVKE
+78 EDLVQE
-84 WQKENELSAASLSSQ
+84 WQKENELSAQSLRNQ
-99 FRSLPPMIALA
+99 FKSLPPMIILA
-110 LILLYISMGH
+110 LLLLYVSMGH
-120 MIGLPLPAFLAPK
+120 MIGLPLPTFLTPE
-133 VSPVAFALIQLIIV
+133 VSPIAFAIIQLLLV
-147 LPIMYLG
+147 MPIMYLG
-154 RHFYRDGFSNLLQG
+154 KHFYKDGFSNLIQG

-182 AFAYSL
+182 AFVYSL
-188 FSFFMILAGDSSYA
+188 FSFIMILVGDSTYA
-202 MNLYFESCG
+202 INLYFESCG

-233 AIGSLMRL
+233 AIGSLMKL
-241 VPQTARRYENGE
+241 VPQTARKYENGD
-253 SVVVPLSELTVG
+253 SRVVKLSELEIG
-265 ELVLVQPGERIPVD
+265 DKVLVQPGERIPVD
-279 GKIREGSSEVDQS
+279 GVVIEGTSEVDQS

-303 KPESNVIA
+303 KEKSEVIA
-311 GSMNG
+311 GSLNG

-327 GNDTA
+327 GNDTT

-362 PAVMVLAVFTF
+362 PTVMVLSVLTF
-373 CAWAVFSD
+373 CAWAIFSD

-387 VKAMISV
+387 IKAMISV

-423 LIKNAVALEMAGKV
+423 LIKNAVALELAGKV

-444 TGTLTLGEPK
+444 TGTLTLGQPK
-454 VVDVVTFGSY
+454 VVDTITFDGY
-464 TKESALHLAAC
+464 EKEQVLALAAN

-485 KAITKANATKVTPT
+485 KAIMAANHSDIMAI
-499 QPTVLPGQ
+499 QPVVLPGL
-507 GLTAV
+507 GLTGNIN
-512 VEGKSV
+512 GKNV
-518 ALGNASLMIAQS
+518 ALGNASLMLQQS
-530 VDISAAKETLSKMAS
+530 VDITVAKEALARMSS

-551 LLAVDGMLVAVIG
+551 LLSVDGKLAAVIG
-564 VADTVRPESNRV
+564 VADTVRPESNKV
-576 LKALS
+576 LKALRQ
-581 ELGIKT
+581 LGVRT
-587 LMISGDNKK
+587 LMISGDNKR

-617 DKARIIEELQAKGF
+617 DKARIIRELQDKGL

-652 FAVADGVDVSVTV
+652 FAVADGVDVSAQA
-665 VNEGDYAG
+665 GDVILMRHG
-673 RETVEVYVKAERPG
+673 L
-687 TPNAQLKALGK
+687 Q
-698 VDLAPGEEKR
+698 
-708 VTLHLPLCA
+708 
-717 LALCDE
+717 
-723 EGVSQVLPGDYTL
+723 SVLTA
-736 WVGGSQPDSRSIQL
+736 
-750 TGQEPLR
+750 LR
-757 LALHQTEKVVIAD
+757 LSEAALRNIYQNLGWAFGYNILGIPVAMGVLHALWGGPMLSPMIGGTAMALSSTSVVLNALRLRFFR

>member
-25 VVSKMAEVERVSV
+25 VVSKMAEVDSVSV
-38 SLPTNRAQVTL
+38 SLPTNRAQVVL
-49 KEGVNKKAGVDAV
+49 KDGIGKTEGVKAV

-68 INFGAKLSEG
+68 INFGAKLTEG
-78 EDLVKE
+78 EDLVQE
-84 WQKENELSAASLSSQ
+84 WQKENELSAQSLRNQ
-99 FRSLPPMIALA
+99 FKSLPPMIILA
-110 LILLYISMGH
+110 LLLLYVSMGH
-120 MIGLPLPAFLAPK
+120 MIGLPLPTFLTPE
-133 VSPVAFALIQLIIV
+133 VSPIAFAIIQLLLV
-147 LPIMYLG
+147 MPIMYLG
-154 RHFYRDGFSNLLQG
+154 KHFYKDGFSNLIQG

-182 AFAYSL
+182 AFVYSL
-188 FSFFMILAGDSSYA
+188 FSFIMILVGDSTYA

-233 AIGSLMRL
+233 AIGSLMKL
-241 VPQTARRYENGE
+241 VPQTARKYENGD
-253 SVVVPLSELTVG
+253 SRVVKLSELEIG
-265 ELVLVQPGERIPVD
+265 DKVLVQPGERIPVD
-279 GKIREGSSEVDQS
+279 GVVIEGTSEVDQS

-303 KPESNVIA
+303 KEKSEVIA
-311 GSMNG
+311 GSLNG

-327 GNDTA
+327 GNDTT

-362 PAVMVLAVFTF
+362 PTVMVLSVLTF
-373 CAWAVFSD
+373 YAWAIFSD

-423 LIKNAVALEMAGKV
+423 LIKNAVALELAGKV

-444 TGTLTLGEPK
+444 TGTLTLGQPK
-454 VVDVVTFGSY
+454 VVDTITFDGY
-464 TKESALHLAAC
+464 EKEQVLALAAN

-485 KAITKANATKVTPT
+485 KAIMAANHSDITAI
-499 QPTVLPGQ
+499 QPVVLPGL
-507 GLTAV
+507 GLTGNIN
-512 VEGKSV
+512 GKNV
-518 ALGNASLMIAQS
+518 ALGNASLMLQQS
-530 VDISAAKETLSKMAS
+530 VDITVAKEALARMSS

-551 LLAVDGMLVAVIG
+551 LLSVDGKLAAVIG
-564 VADTVRPESNRV
+564 VADTVRPESNKV
-576 LKALS
+576 LKALRQ
-581 ELGIKT
+581 LGVRT
-587 LMISGDNKK
+587 LMISGDNKR

-617 DKARIIEELQAKGF
+617 DKARIIRELQDKGL

-652 FAVADGVDVSVTV
+652 FAVADGVDVSAQA
-665 VNEGDYAG
+665 GDVILMRHG
-673 RETVEVYVKAERPG
+673 L
-687 TPNAQLKALGK
+687 Q
-698 VDLAPGEEKR
+698 
-708 VTLHLPLCA
+708 
-717 LALCDE
+717 
-723 EGVSQVLPGDYTL
+723 SVLTA
-736 WVGGSQPDSRSIQL
+736 
-750 TGQEPLR
+750 LR
-757 LALHQTEKVVIAD
+757 LSKAALRNIYQNLGWAFGYNILGIPVAMGVLHALWGGPMLSPMIGGTAMALSSTSVVLNALRLRFFR

>member
-25 VVSKMAEVERVSV
+25 VVSKMAEVDSVSV
-38 SLPTNRAQVTL
+38 SLPTNRAQVVL
-49 KEGVNKKAGVDAV
+49 KDGIGKTEGVKAV

-68 INFGAKLSEG
+68 INFGAKLTEG
-78 EDLVKE
+78 EDLVQE
-84 WQKENELSAASLSSQ
+84 WQKENELSAQSLRNQ
-99 FRSLPPMIALA
+99 FKSLPPMIILA
-110 LILLYISMGH
+110 LLLLYVSMGH
-120 MIGLPLPAFLAPK
+120 IIGLPLPTFLTPE
-133 VSPVAFALIQLIIV
+133 VSPIAFAIIQLLLV
-147 LPIMYLG
+147 MPIMYLG
-154 RHFYRDGFSNLLQG
+154 KHFYKDGFSNLIQG

-182 AFAYSL
+182 AFVYSL
-188 FSFFMILAGDSSYA
+188 FSFIMILVGDSTYA

-233 AIGSLMRL
+233 AIGSLMKL
-241 VPQTARRYENGE
+241 VPQTARKYENGD
-253 SVVVPLSELTVG
+253 SRVVKLSELEIG
-265 ELVLVQPGERIPVD
+265 DKVLVQPGERIPVD
-279 GKIREGSSEVDQS
+279 GVVIEGTSEVDQS

-303 KPESNVIA
+303 KEKSEVIA
-311 GSMNG
+311 GSLNG

-327 GNDTA
+327 GNDTT

-362 PAVMVLAVFTF
+362 PTVMVLSVLTF
-373 CAWAVFSD
+373 CAWAIFSD

-423 LIKNAVALEMAGKV
+423 LIKNAVALELAGKV

-444 TGTLTLGEPK
+444 TGTLTLGQPK
-454 VVDVVTFGSY
+454 VVDTITFDGY
-464 TKESALHLAAC
+464 EKEQVLALAAN

-485 KAITKANATKVTPT
+485 KAIMAANHSDIMAI
-499 QPTVLPGQ
+499 QPVVLPGL
-507 GLTAV
+507 GLTGNIN
-512 VEGKSV
+512 GKNV
-518 ALGNASLMIAQS
+518 ALGNASLMLQQS
-530 VDISAAKETLSKMAS
+530 VDITVAKEALARMSS

-551 LLAVDGMLVAVIG
+551 LLSVDGKLAAVIG
-564 VADTVRPESNRV
+564 VADTVRPESNKV
-576 LKALS
+576 LKALRQ
-581 ELGIKT
+581 LGVRT
-587 LMISGDNKK
+587 LMISGDNKR

-617 DKARIIEELQAKGF
+617 DKARIIRELQDKGL

-652 FAVADGVDVSVTV
+652 FAVADGVDVSAQA
-665 VNEGDYAG
+665 GDVILMRHG
-673 RETVEVYVKAERPG
+673 L
-687 TPNAQLKALGK
+687 Q
-698 VDLAPGEEKR
+698 
-708 VTLHLPLCA
+708 
-717 LALCDE
+717 
-723 EGVSQVLPGDYTL
+723 SVLTA
-736 WVGGSQPDSRSIQL
+736 
-750 TGQEPLR
+750 LR
-757 LALHQTEKVVIAD
+757 LSKAALRNIYQNLGWAFGYNILGIPVAMGVLHALWGGPMLSPMIGGTAMALSSTSVVLNALRLRFFR

>member
-25 VVSKMAEVERVSV
+25 VVSKMAEVDLVSV
-38 SLPTNRAQVTL
+38 SLPTNRAQVVL
-49 KEGVNKKAGVDAV
+49 KDGIGKTEGVKAV

-78 EDLVKE
+78 EDLVQE
-84 WQKENELSAASLSSQ
+84 WQKENELSAQSLRNQ
-99 FRSLPPMIALA
+99 FKSLPPMIILA
-110 LILLYISMGH
+110 LLLLYVSMGH
-120 MIGLPLPAFLAPK
+120 MIGLPLPTFLTPE
-133 VSPVAFALIQLIIV
+133 VSPIAFAIIQLLLV
-147 LPIMYLG
+147 MPIMYLG
-154 RHFYRDGFSNLLQG
+154 KHFYKDGFSNLIQG

-182 AFAYSL
+182 AFVYSL
-188 FSFFMILAGDSSYA
+188 FSFIMILVGDSTYA

-233 AIGSLMRL
+233 AIGSLMKL
-241 VPQTARRYENGE
+241 VPQTARKYENGD
-253 SVVVPLSELTVG
+253 SRVVKLSELEIG
-265 ELVLVQPGERIPVD
+265 DKVLVQPGERIPVD
-279 GKIREGSSEVDQS
+279 GVVIEGTSEVDQS

-303 KPESNVIA
+303 KEKSEVIA
-311 GSMNG
+311 GSLNG

-327 GNDTA
+327 GNDTT

-362 PAVMVLAVFTF
+362 PTVMVLSVLTF
-373 CAWAVFSD
+373 CAWAIFSD

-387 VKAMISV
+387 IKAMISV

-423 LIKNAVALEMAGKV
+423 LIKNAVALELAGKV

-444 TGTLTLGEPK
+444 TGTLTLGQPK
-454 VVDVVTFGSY
+454 VVDTITFDGY
-464 TKESALHLAAC
+464 EKEQVLALAAN

-485 KAITKANATKVTPT
+485 KAIMAANHSDIMAI
-499 QPTVLPGQ
+499 QPVVLPGL
-507 GLTAV
+507 GLTGNIN
-512 VEGKSV
+512 GKNV
-518 ALGNASLMIAQS
+518 ALGNASLMLQQS
-530 VDISAAKETLSKMAS
+530 VDITVAKEALARMSS

-551 LLAVDGMLVAVIG
+551 LLSVDGKLAAVIG
-564 VADTVRPESNRV
+564 VADTVRPESNKV
-576 LKALS
+576 LKALRQ
-581 ELGIKT
+581 LGVRT
-587 LMISGDNKK
+587 LMISGDNKR

-617 DKARIIEELQAKGF
+617 DKARIIRELQDKGL

-652 FAVADGVDVSVTV
+652 FAVADGVDVSAQA
-665 VNEGDYAG
+665 GDVILMRHG
-673 RETVEVYVKAERPG
+673 L
-687 TPNAQLKALGK
+687 Q
-698 VDLAPGEEKR
+698 
-708 VTLHLPLCA
+708 
-717 LALCDE
+717 
-723 EGVSQVLPGDYTL
+723 SVLTA
-736 WVGGSQPDSRSIQL
+736 
-750 TGQEPLR
+750 LR
-757 LALHQTEKVVIAD
+757 LSKAALRNIYQNLGWAFGYNILGIPVAMGVLHALWGGPMLSPMIGGTAMALSSTSVVLNALRLRFFR

>member
-25 VVSKMAEVERVSV
+25 VVSKMAEVDSVSV
-38 SLPTNRAQVTL
+38 SLPTNRAQVVL
-49 KEGVNKKAGVDAV
+49 KDGIGKTEGVKAV

-68 INFGAKLSEG
+68 INFGAKLTEG
-78 EDLVKE
+78 EDLVQE
-84 WQKENELSAASLSSQ
+84 WQKENELSAQSLRNQ
-99 FRSLPPMIALA
+99 FKSLPPMIILA
-110 LILLYISMGH
+110 LLLLYVSMGH
-120 MIGLPLPAFLAPK
+120 MIGLPLPTFLTPE
-133 VSPVAFALIQLIIV
+133 VSPIAFAIIQLLLV
-147 LPIMYLG
+147 MPIMYLG
-154 RHFYRDGFSNLLQG
+154 KHFYKDGFSNLIQG

-182 AFAYSL
+182 AFVYSL
-188 FSFFMILAGDSSYA
+188 FSFIMILVGDSTYA

-233 AIGSLMRL
+233 AIGSLMKL
-241 VPQTARRYENGE
+241 VPQTARKYENGD
-253 SVVVPLSELTVG
+253 SRVVKLSELEIG
-265 ELVLVQPGERIPVD
+265 DKVLVQPGERIPVD
-279 GKIREGSSEVDQS
+279 GVVIEGTSEVDQS

-303 KPESNVIA
+303 KEKSEVIA
-311 GSMNG
+311 GSLNG

-327 GNDTA
+327 GNDTT

-362 PAVMVLAVFTF
+362 PTVMVLSVLTF
-373 CAWAVFSD
+373 CAWAIFSD

-423 LIKNAVALEMAGKV
+423 LIKNAVALELAGKV

-444 TGTLTLGEPK
+444 TGTLTLGQPK
-454 VVDVVTFGSY
+454 VVDTITFDGY
-464 TKESALHLAAC
+464 EKEQVLALAAN

-485 KAITKANATKVTPT
+485 KAIMAANHSDIMAI
-499 QPTVLPGQ
+499 QPVVLPGL
-507 GLTAV
+507 GLTGNIN
-512 VEGKSV
+512 GKNV
-518 ALGNASLMIAQS
+518 ALGNASLMLQQS
-530 VDISAAKETLSKMAS
+530 VDIMVAKEALARMSS

-551 LLAVDGMLVAVIG
+551 LLSVDGKLAAVIG
-564 VADTVRPESNRV
+564 VADTVRPESNKV
-576 LKALS
+576 LKALRQ
-581 ELGIKT
+581 LGVRT
-587 LMISGDNKK
+587 LMISGDNKR

-617 DKARIIEELQAKGF
+617 DKARIIRELQDKGL

-652 FAVADGVDVSVTV
+652 FAVADGVDVSAQA
-665 VNEGDYAG
+665 GDVILMRHG
-673 RETVEVYVKAERPG
+673 L
-687 TPNAQLKALGK
+687 Q
-698 VDLAPGEEKR
+698 
-708 VTLHLPLCA
+708 
-717 LALCDE
+717 
-723 EGVSQVLPGDYTL
+723 SVLTA
-736 WVGGSQPDSRSIQL
+736 
-750 TGQEPLR
+750 LR
-757 LALHQTEKVVIAD
+757 LSKAALRNIYQNLGWAFGYNILGIPVAMGVLHALWGGPMLSPMIGGTAMALSSTSVVLNALRLRFFR

>member
-25 VVSKMAEVERVSV
+25 VVSKMAEVDSVSV
-38 SLPTNRAQVTL
+38 SLPTNRAQVVL
-49 KEGVNKKAGVDAV
+49 KDGIGKTEGVKAV

-78 EDLVKE
+78 EDLVQE
-84 WQKENELSAASLSSQ
+84 WQKENELSAQSLRNQ
-99 FRSLPPMIALA
+99 FKSLPPMIILA
-110 LILLYISMGH
+110 LLLLYVSMGH
-120 MIGLPLPAFLAPK
+120 MIGLPLPTFLTPE
-133 VSPVAFALIQLIIV
+133 VSPIAFAIIQLLLV
-147 LPIMYLG
+147 MPIMYLG
-154 RHFYRDGFSNLLQG
+154 KHFYKDGFSNLIQG

-182 AFAYSL
+182 AFVYSL
-188 FSFFMILAGDSSYA
+188 FSFIMILVGDSTYA

-233 AIGSLMRL
+233 AIGSLMKL
-241 VPQTARRYENGE
+241 VPQTARKYENGD
-253 SVVVPLSELTVG
+253 SRVVKLSELEIG
-265 ELVLVQPGERIPVD
+265 DKVLVQPGERIPVD
-279 GKIREGSSEVDQS
+279 GVVIEGTSEVDQS

-303 KPESNVIA
+303 KEKSEVIA
-311 GSMNG
+311 GSLNG

-327 GNDTA
+327 GNDTT

-362 PAVMVLAVFTF
+362 PTVMVLSVLTF
-373 CAWAVFSD
+373 CAWAIFSD

-387 VKAMISV
+387 IKAMISV

-423 LIKNAVALEMAGKV
+423 LIKNAVALELAGKV

-444 TGTLTLGEPK
+444 TGTLTLGQPK
-454 VVDVVTFGSY
+454 VVDTITFDGY
-464 TKESALHLAAC
+464 EKEQVLALAAN

-485 KAITKANATKVTPT
+485 KAIMAANHSDIMAI
-499 QPTVLPGQ
+499 QPVVLPGL
-507 GLTAV
+507 GLTGNIN
-512 VEGKSV
+512 GKNV
-518 ALGNASLMIAQS
+518 ALGNASLMLQQS
-530 VDISAAKETLSKMAS
+530 VDITVAKEALARMSS

-551 LLAVDGMLVAVIG
+551 LLSVDGKLVAVIG
-564 VADTVRPESNRV
+564 VADTVRPESNKV
-576 LKALS
+576 LKALRQ
-581 ELGIKT
+581 LGVRT
-587 LMISGDNKK
+587 LMISGDNKR

-617 DKARIIEELQAKGF
+617 DKARIIRELQDKGL

-652 FAVADGVDVSVTV
+652 FAVADGVDVSAQA
-665 VNEGDYAG
+665 GDVILMRHG
-673 RETVEVYVKAERPG
+673 L
-687 TPNAQLKALGK
+687 Q
-698 VDLAPGEEKR
+698 
-708 VTLHLPLCA
+708 
-717 LALCDE
+717 
-723 EGVSQVLPGDYTL
+723 SVLTA
-736 WVGGSQPDSRSIQL
+736 
-750 TGQEPLR
+750 LR
-757 LALHQTEKVVIAD
+757 LSKAALRNIYQNLGWAFGYNILGIPVAMGVLHALWGGPMLSPMIGGTAMALSSTSVVLNALRLRFFR

>member
-25 VVSKMAEVERVSV
+25 VVSKMAEVDSVSV
-38 SLPTNRAQVTL
+38 SLPTNRAQVVL
-49 KEGVNKKAGVDAV
+49 KDGIGKTEGVKAV

-78 EDLVKE
+78 EDLVQE
-84 WQKENELSAASLSSQ
+84 WQKENELSAQSLRNQ
-99 FRSLPPMIALA
+99 FKSLPPMIILA
-110 LILLYISMGH
+110 LLLLYVSMGH
-120 MIGLPLPAFLAPK
+120 MIGLPLPTFLTPE
-133 VSPVAFALIQLIIV
+133 VSPIAFAIIQLLLV
-147 LPIMYLG
+147 MPIMYLG
-154 RHFYRDGFSNLLQG
+154 KHFYKDGFSNLIQG

-182 AFAYSL
+182 AFVYSL
-188 FSFFMILAGDSSYA
+188 FSFIMILVGDSTYA

-233 AIGSLMRL
+233 AIGSLMKL
-241 VPQTARRYENGE
+241 VPQTARKYENG
-253 SVVVPLSELTVG
+253 SSTVVKLSELEIG
-265 ELVLVQPGERIPVD
+265 DKVLVQPGERIPVD
-279 GKIREGSSEVDQS
+279 GVVIEGTSEVDQS

-303 KPESNVIA
+303 KEKSEVIA
-311 GSMNG
+311 GSLNG

-327 GNDTA
+327 GNDTT

-362 PAVMVLAVFTF
+362 PTVMVLSVLTF
-373 CAWAVFSD
+373 CAWAIFSD

-387 VKAMISV
+387 IKAMISV

-423 LIKNAVALEMAGKV
+423 LIKNAVALELAGKV

-444 TGTLTLGEPK
+444 TGTLTLGQPK
-454 VVDVVTFGSY
+454 VVDTITFDGY
-464 TKESALHLAAC
+464 EKEQVLALAAN

-485 KAITKANATKVTPT
+485 KAIMAANHSDITAI
-499 QPTVLPGQ
+499 QPVVLPGL
-507 GLTAV
+507 GLTGNIN
-512 VEGKSV
+512 GKNV
-518 ALGNASLMIAQS
+518 ALGNASLMLQLS
-530 VDISAAKETLSKMAS
+530 VDITVAKEALARMSS

-551 LLAVDGMLVAVIG
+551 LLSVDGKLAAVIG
-564 VADTVRPESNRV
+564 VADTVRPESNKV
-576 LKALS
+576 LKALRQ
-581 ELGIKT
+581 LGVRT
-587 LMISGDNKK
+587 LMISGDNKR

-617 DKARIIEELQAKGF
+617 DKARIIRELQDKGL

-652 FAVADGVDVSVTV
+652 FAVADGVDVSAQA
-665 VNEGDYAG
+665 GDVILMRHG
-673 RETVEVYVKAERPG
+673 L
-687 TPNAQLKALGK
+687 Q
-698 VDLAPGEEKR
+698 
-708 VTLHLPLCA
+708 
-717 LALCDE
+717 
-723 EGVSQVLPGDYTL
+723 SVLTA
-736 WVGGSQPDSRSIQL
+736 
-750 TGQEPLR
+750 LR
-757 LALHQTEKVVIAD
+757 LSKAALRNIYQNLGWAFGYNILGIPVAMGVLHALWGGPMLSPMIGGTAMALSSTSVVLNALRLRFFR

>member
-25 VVSKMAEVERVSV
+25 VVSKMAEVDSVSV
-38 SLPTNRAQVTL
+38 SLPTNRAQVVL
-49 KEGVNKKAGVDAV
+49 KDGIGKTEGVKAV

-78 EDLVKE
+78 EDLVQE
-84 WQKENELSAASLSSQ
+84 WQKENELSAQSLRNQ
-99 FRSLPPMIALA
+99 FKSLPPMIILA
-110 LILLYISMGH
+110 LLLLYVSMGH
-120 MIGLPLPAFLAPK
+120 MIGLPLPTFLTPE
-133 VSPVAFALIQLIIV
+133 VSPIAFAIIQLLLV
-147 LPIMYLG
+147 MPIMYLG
-154 RHFYRDGFSNLLQG
+154 KHFYKDGFSNLIQG

-182 AFAYSL
+182 AFVYSL
-188 FSFFMILAGDSSYA
+188 FSFIMILVGDSTYA

-233 AIGSLMRL
+233 AIGSLMKL
-241 VPQTARRYENGE
+241 VPQTARKYENGD
-253 SVVVPLSELTVG
+253 SRVVKLSELEIG
-265 ELVLVQPGERIPVD
+265 DKVLVQPGERIPVD
-279 GKIREGSSEVDQS
+279 GVVIEGTSEVDQS

-303 KPESNVIA
+303 KEKSEVIA
-311 GSMNG
+311 GSLNG
-316 THPLVIEITHL
+316 THPLLIEITHL
-327 GNDTA
+327 GNDTT

-362 PAVMVLAVFTF
+362 PTVMVLSVLTF
-373 CAWAVFSD
+373 CAWAIFSD

-423 LIKNAVALEMAGKV
+423 LIKNAVALELAGKV

-444 TGTLTLGEPK
+444 TGTLTLGQPK
-454 VVDVVTFGSY
+454 VVDTITFDGY
-464 TKESALHLAAC
+464 EKEQVLALAAN

-485 KAITKANATKVTPT
+485 KAIMAANHSDIMAI
-499 QPTVLPGQ
+499 QPVVLPGL
-507 GLTAV
+507 GLTGNIN
-512 VEGKSV
+512 GKNV
-518 ALGNASLMIAQS
+518 ALGNASLMLQQS
-530 VDISAAKETLSKMAS
+530 VDITVAKEALARMSS

-551 LLAVDGMLVAVIG
+551 LLSVDGKLAAVIG
-564 VADTVRPESNRV
+564 VADTVRPESNKV
-576 LKALS
+576 LKALRQ
-581 ELGIKT
+581 LGVRT
-587 LMISGDNKK
+587 LMISGDNKR

-617 DKARIIEELQAKGF
+617 DKARIIRELQDKGL

-652 FAVADGVDVSVTV
+652 FAVADGVDVSAQA
-665 VNEGDYAG
+665 GDVILMRHG
-673 RETVEVYVKAERPG
+673 L
-687 TPNAQLKALGK
+687 Q
-698 VDLAPGEEKR
+698 
-708 VTLHLPLCA
+708 
-717 LALCDE
+717 
-723 EGVSQVLPGDYTL
+723 SVLTA
-736 WVGGSQPDSRSIQL
+736 
-750 TGQEPLR
+750 LR
-757 LALHQTEKVVIAD
+757 LSKAALRNIYQNLGWAFGYNILGIPVAMGVLHALWGGPMLSPMIGGTAMALSSTSVVLNALRLRFFR

>member
-25 VVSKMAEVERVSV
+25 VVSKMAEVDSVSV
-38 SLPTNRAQVTL
+38 SLPTNRAQVVL
-49 KEGVNKKAGVDAV
+49 KDGIGKTEGVKAV

-68 INFGAKLSEG
+68 INFGAKLTEG
-78 EDLVKE
+78 EDLVQE
-84 WQKENELSAASLSSQ
+84 WQKENELSAQSLRNQ
-99 FRSLPPMIALA
+99 FKSLPPMIILA
-110 LILLYISMGH
+110 LLLLYVSMGH
-120 MIGLPLPAFLAPK
+120 MIGLPLPTFLTPE
-133 VSPVAFALIQLIIV
+133 VSPIAFAIIQLLLV
-147 LPIMYLG
+147 MPIMYLG
-154 RHFYRDGFSNLLQG
+154 KHFYKDGFSNLIQG

-182 AFAYSL
+182 AFVYSL
-188 FSFFMILAGDSSYA
+188 FSFIMILVGDSTYA

-233 AIGSLMRL
+233 AIGSLMKL
-241 VPQTARRYENGE
+241 VPQTARKYENGN
-253 SVVVPLSELTVG
+253 SRVVKLSELEIG
-265 ELVLVQPGERIPVD
+265 DKVLVQPGERIPVD
-279 GKIREGSSEVDQS
+279 GVVIEGTSEVDQS

-303 KPESNVIA
+303 KEKSEVIA
-311 GSMNG
+311 GSLNG

-327 GNDTA
+327 GNDTT

-362 PAVMVLAVFTF
+362 PTVMVLSVLTF
-373 CAWAVFSD
+373 CAWAIFSD

-423 LIKNAVALEMAGKV
+423 LIKNAVALELAGKV

-444 TGTLTLGEPK
+444 TGTLTLGQPK
-454 VVDVVTFGSY
+454 VVDTITFDGY
-464 TKESALHLAAC
+464 EKEQVLALAAN

-485 KAITKANATKVTPT
+485 KAIMAANHSDIMAI
-499 QPTVLPGQ
+499 QPVVLPGL
-507 GLTAV
+507 GLTGNIN
-512 VEGKSV
+512 GKNV
-518 ALGNASLMIAQS
+518 ALGNASLMLQQS
-530 VDISAAKETLSKMAS
+530 VDITVAKEALARMSS
-545 LARTPL
+545 FARTPL
-551 LLAVDGMLVAVIG
+551 LLSVDGKLAAVIG
-564 VADTVRPESNRV
+564 VADTVRPESNKV
-576 LKALS
+576 LKALRQ
-581 ELGIKT
+581 LGVRT
-587 LMISGDNKK
+587 LMISGDNKR

-617 DKARIIEELQAKGF
+617 DKARIIRELQDKGL

-652 FAVADGVDVSVTV
+652 FAVADGVDVSAQA
-665 VNEGDYAG
+665 GDVILMRHG
-673 RETVEVYVKAERPG
+673 L
-687 TPNAQLKALGK
+687 Q
-698 VDLAPGEEKR
+698 
-708 VTLHLPLCA
+708 
-717 LALCDE
+717 
-723 EGVSQVLPGDYTL
+723 SVLTA
-736 WVGGSQPDSRSIQL
+736 
-750 TGQEPLR
+750 LR
-757 LALHQTEKVVIAD
+757 LSKAALRNIYQNLGWAFGYNILGIPVAMGVLHALWGGPMLSPMIGGTAMALSSTSVVLNALRLRFFR

>member
-25 VVSKMAEVERVSV
+25 VVSKMAEVDSVSV
-38 SLPTNRAQVTL
+38 SLPTNRAQVVL
-49 KEGVNKKAGVDAV
+49 KDGIGKTEGVKAV

-68 INFGAKLSEG
+68 INFGAKLTEG
-78 EDLVKE
+78 EDLVQE
-84 WQKENELSAASLSSQ
+84 WQKENELSSQSLRNQ
-99 FRSLPPMIALA
+99 FKSLPPMIILA
-110 LILLYISMGH
+110 LMLLYVSMGH
-120 MIGLPLPAFLAPK
+120 MIGLPLPTFLTPE
-133 VSPVAFALIQLIIV
+133 VSPIAFAIIQLLLV
-147 LPIMYLG
+147 MPIMYLG
-154 RHFYRDGFSNLLQG
+154 KHFYKDGFSNLIQG

-182 AFAYSL
+182 AFVYSL
-188 FSFFMILAGDSSYA
+188 FSFIMILVGDSTYA

-233 AIGSLMRL
+233 AIGSLMKL
-241 VPQTARRYENGE
+241 VPQTARKYENG
-253 SVVVPLSELTVG
+253 SSTVVKLSELEIG
-265 ELVLVQPGERIPVD
+265 DKVLVQPGERIPVD
-279 GKIREGSSEVDQS
+279 GVVIEGTSEVDQS

-303 KPESNVIA
+303 KEKSEVIA
-311 GSMNG
+311 GSLNG

-327 GNDTA
+327 GNDTT

-362 PAVMVLAVFTF
+362 PTVMVLSVLTF
-373 CAWAVFSD
+373 CAWAIFSD

-423 LIKNAVALEMAGKV
+423 LIKNAVALELAGKV

-444 TGTLTLGEPK
+444 TGTLTLGQPK
-454 VVDVVTFGSY
+454 VVDTVTFDGY
-464 TKESALHLAAC
+464 EKEQVLALAAN

-485 KAITKANATKVTPT
+485 KAIMAANHSDIMAI
-499 QPTVLPGQ
+499 QPVVLPGL
-507 GLTAV
+507 GLTGNIN
-512 VEGKSV
+512 GKNV
-518 ALGNASLMIAQS
+518 ALGNASLMLQQS
-530 VDISAAKETLSKMAS
+530 VDITVAKEALARMSS

-551 LLAVDGMLVAVIG
+551 LLSVDGKLAAVIG
-564 VADTVRPESNRV
+564 VADTVRPESNKV
-576 LKALS
+576 LKALRQ
-581 ELGIKT
+581 LGVRT
-587 LMISGDNKK
+587 LMISGDNKR

-617 DKARIIEELQAKGF
+617 DKARIIRELQDKGL

-652 FAVADGVDVSVTV
+652 FAVADGVDVSAQA
-665 VNEGDYAG
+665 GDVILMRHG
-673 RETVEVYVKAERPG
+673 L
-687 TPNAQLKALGK
+687 Q
-698 VDLAPGEEKR
+698 
-708 VTLHLPLCA
+708 
-717 LALCDE
+717 
-723 EGVSQVLPGDYTL
+723 SVLTA
-736 WVGGSQPDSRSIQL
+736 
-750 TGQEPLR
+750 LR
-757 LALHQTEKVVIAD
+757 LSKAALRNIYQNLGWAFGYNILGIPVAMGVLHALWGGPMLSPMIGGTAMALSSTSVVLNALRLRFFR

>member
-25 VVSKMAEVERVSV
+25 VVSKMAEVDSVSV
-38 SLPTNRAQVTL
+38 SLPTNRAQVVL
-49 KEGVNKKAGVDAV
+49 KDGIGKTEGVKAV

-78 EDLVKE
+78 EDLVQE
-84 WQKENELSAASLSSQ
+84 WQKENELSAQSLRNQ
-99 FRSLPPMIALA
+99 FKSLPPMIILA
-110 LILLYISMGH
+110 LLLLYVSMGH
-120 MIGLPLPAFLAPK
+120 MIGLPLPTFLTPE
-133 VSPVAFALIQLIIV
+133 VSPIAFAIIQLLLV
-147 LPIMYLG
+147 MPIMYLG
-154 RHFYRDGFSNLLQG
+154 KHFYKDGFSNLIQG

-182 AFAYSL
+182 AFVYSL
-188 FSFFMILAGDSSYA
+188 FSFIMILVGDSTYA

-233 AIGSLMRL
+233 AIGSLMKL
-241 VPQTARRYENGE
+241 VPQTARKYENGD
-253 SVVVPLSELTVG
+253 SRVVKLSELEIG
-265 ELVLVQPGERIPVD
+265 DKVLVQPGERIPVD
-279 GKIREGSSEVDQS
+279 GVVIEGTSEVDQS

-303 KPESNVIA
+303 KEKSEVIA
-311 GSMNG
+311 GSLNG

-327 GNDTA
+327 GNDTT

-362 PAVMVLAVFTF
+362 PTVMVLSVLTF
-373 CAWAVFSD
+373 CAWAIFSD

-423 LIKNAVALEMAGKV
+423 LIKNAVALELAGKV

-444 TGTLTLGEPK
+444 TGTLTLGQPK
-454 VVDVVTFGSY
+454 VVDTITFDGY
-464 TKESALHLAAC
+464 KKEQVLALAAN

-485 KAITKANATKVTPT
+485 KAIMATNHSDITAI
-499 QPTVLPGQ
+499 QPVVLPGL
-507 GLTAV
+507 GLTGNIN
-512 VEGKSV
+512 GKNV
-518 ALGNASLMIAQS
+518 ALGNASLMLQLS
-530 VDISAAKETLSKMAS
+530 VDITVAKEALARMSS

-551 LLAVDGMLVAVIG
+551 LLSVDGKLVAVIG
-564 VADTVRPESNRV
+564 VADTVRPESNKV
-576 LKALS
+576 LKALRQ
-581 ELGIKT
+581 LGVRT
-587 LMISGDNKK
+587 LMISGDNKR

-617 DKARIIEELQAKGF
+617 DKARIIRELQDKGL

-652 FAVADGVDVSVTV
+652 FAVADGVDVSAQA
-665 VNEGDYAG
+665 GDVILMRHG
-673 RETVEVYVKAERPG
+673 L
-687 TPNAQLKALGK
+687 Q
-698 VDLAPGEEKR
+698 
-708 VTLHLPLCA
+708 
-717 LALCDE
+717 
-723 EGVSQVLPGDYTL
+723 SVLTA
-736 WVGGSQPDSRSIQL
+736 
-750 TGQEPLR
+750 LR
-757 LALHQTEKVVIAD
+757 LSKAALRNIYQNLGWAFGYNILGIPVAMGVLHALWGGPMLSPMIGGTAMALSSTSVVLNALRLRFFR

>member
-25 VVSKMAEVERVSV
+25 VVSKMAEVDSVSV
-38 SLPTNRAQVTL
+38 SLPTNRAQVVL
-49 KEGVNKKAGVDAV
+49 KDGIGKTEGVKAV

-78 EDLVKE
+78 EDLVQE
-84 WQKENELSAASLSSQ
+84 WQKENELSAQSLRNQ
-99 FRSLPPMIALA
+99 FKSLPPMIILA
-110 LILLYISMGH
+110 LLLLYVSMGH
-120 MIGLPLPAFLAPK
+120 MIGLPLPTFLTPE
-133 VSPVAFALIQLIIV
+133 VSPIAFAIIQLLLV
-147 LPIMYLG
+147 MPIMYLG
-154 RHFYRDGFSNLLQG
+154 KHFYKDGFSNLIQG

-182 AFAYSL
+182 AFVYSL
-188 FSFFMILAGDSSYA
+188 FSFIMILVGDSTYA

-233 AIGSLMRL
+233 AIGSLMKL
-241 VPQTARRYENGE
+241 VPQTARKYEKGD
-253 SVVVPLSELTVG
+253 SRVVKLSELEIG
-265 ELVLVQPGERIPVD
+265 DKVLVQPGERIPVD
-279 GKIREGSSEVDQS
+279 GVVIEGTSEVDQS

-303 KPESNVIA
+303 KEKSEVIA
-311 GSMNG
+311 GSLNG

-327 GNDTA
+327 GNDTT

-362 PAVMVLAVFTF
+362 PTVMALSVLTF
-373 CAWAVFSD
+373 CAWAIFSD

-423 LIKNAVALEMAGKV
+423 LIKNAVALELAGKV

-444 TGTLTLGEPK
+444 TGTLTLGQPK
-454 VVDVVTFGSY
+454 VVDTITFDGY
-464 TKESALHLAAC
+464 EKEQVLALAAN

-485 KAITKANATKVTPT
+485 KAIMAANHSDIMAI
-499 QPTVLPGQ
+499 QPVVLPGL
-507 GLTAV
+507 GLTGNIN
-512 VEGKSV
+512 GKNV
-518 ALGNASLMIAQS
+518 ALGNASLMLQQS
-530 VDISAAKETLSKMAS
+530 VDITVAKEALARMSS

-551 LLAVDGMLVAVIG
+551 LLSVDGKLAAVIG
-564 VADTVRPESNRV
+564 VADTVRPESNKV
-576 LKALS
+576 LKALRQ
-581 ELGIKT
+581 LGVRT
-587 LMISGDNKK
+587 LMISGDNKR

-608 EVYGEALPQ
+608 EVYGETLPQ
-617 DKARIIEELQAKGF
+617 DKARIIRELQDKGL

-652 FAVADGVDVSVTV
+652 FAVADGVDVSAQA
-665 VNEGDYAG
+665 GDVILMRHG
-673 RETVEVYVKAERPG
+673 L
-687 TPNAQLKALGK
+687 Q
-698 VDLAPGEEKR
+698 
-708 VTLHLPLCA
+708 
-717 LALCDE
+717 
-723 EGVSQVLPGDYTL
+723 SVLTA
-736 WVGGSQPDSRSIQL
+736 
-750 TGQEPLR
+750 LR
-757 LALHQTEKVVIAD
+757 LSKAALRNIYQNLGWAFGYNILGIPVAMGVLHALWGGPMLSPMIGGTAMALSSTSVVLNALRLRFFR

>member
-25 VVSKMAEVERVSV
+25 VVSKMAEVDSVSV
-38 SLPTNRAQVTL
+38 SLPTNRAQVVL
-49 KEGVNKKAGVDAV
+49 KDGIGKTEGVKAV

-68 INFGAKLSEG
+68 INFGAKLTEG
-78 EDLVKE
+78 EDLVQE
-84 WQKENELSAASLSSQ
+84 WQKENELSAQSLRNQ
-99 FRSLPPMIALA
+99 FKSLPPMIILA
-110 LILLYISMGH
+110 LLLLYVSMGH
-120 MIGLPLPAFLAPK
+120 MIGLPLPTFLTPE
-133 VSPVAFALIQLIIV
+133 VSPIAFAITQLLLV
-147 LPIMYLG
+147 MPIMYLG
-154 RHFYRDGFSNLLQG
+154 KHFYKDGFSNLIQG

-182 AFAYSL
+182 AFVYSL
-188 FSFFMILAGDSSYA
+188 FSFIMILVGDSTYA

-233 AIGSLMRL
+233 AIGSLMKL
-241 VPQTARRYENGE
+241 VPQTARKYENGD
-253 SVVVPLSELTVG
+253 SRVVKLSELEIG
-265 ELVLVQPGERIPVD
+265 DKVLVQPGERIPVD
-279 GKIREGSSEVDQS
+279 GVVIEGTSEVDQS

-303 KPESNVIA
+303 KEKSEVIA
-311 GSMNG
+311 GSLNG

-327 GNDTA
+327 GNDTT

-362 PAVMVLAVFTF
+362 PTVMVLSVLTF
-373 CAWAVFSD
+373 CAWAIFSD

-423 LIKNAVALEMAGKV
+423 LIKNAVAFELAGKV

-444 TGTLTLGEPK
+444 TGTLTLGQPK
-454 VVDVVTFGSY
+454 VVDTITFDGY
-464 TKESALHLAAC
+464 EKEQVLALAAN

-485 KAITKANATKVTPT
+485 KAIMAANHSDIMAI
-499 QPTVLPGQ
+499 QPVVLPGL
-507 GLTAV
+507 GLTGNIN
-512 VEGKSV
+512 GKNV
-518 ALGNASLMIAQS
+518 ALGNASLMLQQS
-530 VDISAAKETLSKMAS
+530 VDITVAKEALARMSS

-551 LLAVDGMLVAVIG
+551 LLSVDGKLAAVIG
-564 VADTVRPESNRV
+564 VADTVRPESNKV
-576 LKALS
+576 LKALRQ
-581 ELGIKT
+581 LGVRT
-587 LMISGDNKK
+587 LMISGDNKR

-617 DKARIIEELQAKGF
+617 DKARIIRELQDKGL

-652 FAVADGVDVSVTV
+652 FAVADGVDVSAQA
-665 VNEGDYAG
+665 GDVILMRHG
-673 RETVEVYVKAERPG
+673 L
-687 TPNAQLKALGK
+687 Q
-698 VDLAPGEEKR
+698 
-708 VTLHLPLCA
+708 
-717 LALCDE
+717 
-723 EGVSQVLPGDYTL
+723 SVLTA
-736 WVGGSQPDSRSIQL
+736 
-750 TGQEPLR
+750 LR
-757 LALHQTEKVVIAD
+757 LSKAALRNIYQNLGWAFGYNILGIPVAMGVLHALWGGPMLSPMIGGTAMALSSTSVVLNALRLRFFR

>member
-1 MSKIKFELAITG
+1 MSKIKFELVITG

-25 VVSKMAEVERVSV
+25 VVSKMAEVDSVSV
-38 SLPTNRAQVTL
+38 SLPTNRAQVVL
-49 KEGVNKKAGVDAV
+49 KDGIGKTEGVRAV

-68 INFGAKLSEG
+68 INFEAKLTEG
-78 EDLVKE
+78 EDLVQE
-84 WQKENELSAASLSSQ
+84 WQKENELSAQSLRNQ
-99 FRSLPPMIALA
+99 FKSLPPMIILA
-110 LILLYISMGH
+110 LLLLYVSMGH
-120 MIGLPLPAFLAPK
+120 MIGLPLPTFLTPE
-133 VSPVAFALIQLIIV
+133 VSPIAFAIIQLLLV
-147 LPIMYLG
+147 MPIMYLG
-154 RHFYRDGFSNLLQG
+154 KHFYKDGFSNLIQG

-182 AFAYSL
+182 AFVYSL
-188 FSFFMILAGDSSYA
+188 FSFIMILVGDSTYA

-233 AIGSLMRL
+233 AIGSLMKL
-241 VPQTARRYENGE
+241 VPQTARKYENGD
-253 SVVVPLSELTVG
+253 SRVVKLSELEIG
-265 ELVLVQPGERIPVD
+265 DKVLVQPGERIPVD
-279 GKIREGSSEVDQS
+279 GVVIEGTSEVDQS

-303 KPESNVIA
+303 KEKSEVIA
-311 GSMNG
+311 GSLNG

-327 GNDTA
+327 GNDTT

-362 PAVMVLAVFTF
+362 PTVMVLSVLTF
-373 CAWAVFSD
+373 CAWAIFSD

-387 VKAMISV
+387 IKAMISV

-423 LIKNAVALEMAGKV
+423 LIKNAVALELAGKV

-444 TGTLTLGEPK
+444 TGTLTLGQPK
-454 VVDVVTFGSY
+454 VVDTITFDGY
-464 TKESALHLAAC
+464 EKEQVLALAAN

-485 KAITKANATKVTPT
+485 KAIMAANHSDIMAI
-499 QPTVLPGQ
+499 QPVVLPGL
-507 GLTAV
+507 GLTGNIN
-512 VEGKSV
+512 GKNV
-518 ALGNASLMIAQS
+518 ALGNASLMLQQS
-530 VDISAAKETLSKMAS
+530 VDITVAKEALARMSS

-551 LLAVDGMLVAVIG
+551 LLSVDGKLAAVIG
-564 VADTVRPESNRV
+564 VADTVRPESNKV
-576 LKALS
+576 LKALRQ
-581 ELGIKT
+581 LGVRT
-587 LMISGDNKK
+587 LMISGDNKR

-617 DKARIIEELQAKGF
+617 DKARIIRELQDKGL

-652 FAVADGVDVSVTV
+652 FAVADGVDVSAQA
-665 VNEGDYAG
+665 GDVILMRHG
-673 RETVEVYVKAERPG
+673 L
-687 TPNAQLKALGK
+687 Q
-698 VDLAPGEEKR
+698 
-708 VTLHLPLCA
+708 
-717 LALCDE
+717 
-723 EGVSQVLPGDYTL
+723 SVLTA
-736 WVGGSQPDSRSIQL
+736 
-750 TGQEPLR
+750 LR
-757 LALHQTEKVVIAD
+757 LSKAALRNIYQNLGWAFGYNILGIPVAMGVLHALWGGPMLSPMIGGTAMALSSTSVVLNALRLRFFR

>member
-25 VVSKMAEVERVSV
+25 VVSKMAEVDSVSV
-38 SLPTNRAQVTL
+38 SLPTNRAQVVL
-49 KEGVNKKAGVDAV
+49 KDGIGKTEGVKAV

-68 INFGAKLSEG
+68 INFGAKLTEG
-78 EDLVKE
+78 EDLVQE
-84 WQKENELSAASLSSQ
+84 WQKENELSAQSLRNQ
-99 FRSLPPMIALA
+99 FKSLPPMIILA
-110 LILLYISMGH
+110 LLLLYVSMGH
-120 MIGLPLPAFLAPK
+120 MIGLPLPTFLTPE
-133 VSPVAFALIQLIIV
+133 VSPIAFAIIQLLLV
-147 LPIMYLG
+147 MPIMYLG
-154 RHFYRDGFSNLLQG
+154 KHFYKDGFSNLIQG

-182 AFAYSL
+182 AFVYSL
-188 FSFFMILAGDSSYA
+188 FSFIMILVGDSTYA

-233 AIGSLMRL
+233 AIGSLMKL
-241 VPQTARRYENGE
+241 VPQTARKYENGD
-253 SVVVPLSELTVG
+253 SRVVKLSELEIG
-265 ELVLVQPGERIPVD
+265 DKVLVQPGERIPVD
-279 GKIREGSSEVDQS
+279 GVVIEGTSEVDQS

-303 KPESNVIA
+303 KEKSEVIA
-311 GSMNG
+311 GSLNG

-327 GNDTA
+327 GNDTT

-352 LADRVSFYFV
+352 LADQVSFYFV
-362 PAVMVLAVFTF
+362 PAVMVLSVLTF
-373 CAWAVFSD
+373 CAWAIFSD

-423 LIKNAVALEMAGKV
+423 LIKNAVALELAGKV

-444 TGTLTLGEPK
+444 TGTLTLGQPK
-454 VVDVVTFGSY
+454 VVDTITFDGY
-464 TKESALHLAAC
+464 EKEQVLALAAN

-485 KAITKANATKVTPT
+485 KAIMAANHSDIMAI
-499 QPTVLPGQ
+499 QPVVLPGL
-507 GLTAV
+507 GLTGNIN
-512 VEGKSV
+512 GKNV
-518 ALGNASLMIAQS
+518 ALGNASLMLQQS
-530 VDISAAKETLSKMAS
+530 VDITVAKEALARMSS

-551 LLAVDGMLVAVIG
+551 LLSVDGKLAAVIG
-564 VADTVRPESNRV
+564 VADTVRPESNKV
-576 LKALS
+576 LKALRQ
-581 ELGIKT
+581 LGVRT
-587 LMISGDNKK
+587 LMISGDNKR

-617 DKARIIEELQAKGF
+617 DKARIIRELQDKGL

-652 FAVADGVDVSVTV
+652 FAVADGVDVSAQA
-665 VNEGDYAG
+665 GDVILMRHG
-673 RETVEVYVKAERPG
+673 L
-687 TPNAQLKALGK
+687 Q
-698 VDLAPGEEKR
+698 
-708 VTLHLPLCA
+708 
-717 LALCDE
+717 
-723 EGVSQVLPGDYTL
+723 SVLTA
-736 WVGGSQPDSRSIQL
+736 
-750 TGQEPLR
+750 LR
-757 LALHQTEKVVIAD
+757 LSKAALRNIYQNLGWAFGYNILGIPVAMGVLHALWGGPMLSPMIGGTAMALSSTSVVLNALRLRFFR

>member
-1 MSKIKFELAITG
+1 MSQIKFELAITG

-25 VVSKMAEVERVSV
+25 VVGKMQEVDKVNV
-38 SLPTNRAQVTL
+38 SLPTNRAQVLL
-49 KEGVNKKAGVDAV
+49 KEGVSKNDGVKAV

-84 WQKENELSAASLSSQ
+84 WQKENEQSATALKNQ
-99 FRSLPPMIALA
+99 FKSLPPMIVLA
-110 LILLYISMGH
+110 LLILYVSMGH
-120 MIGLPLPAFLAPK
+120 MVGLPLPAFL
-133 VSPVAFALIQLIIV
+133 SPETSPLAFAILQLLLV

-154 RHFYRDGFSNLLQG
+154 LHFYRDGFSNLFQG

-182 AFAYSL
+182 AFVYSL
-188 FSFFMILAGDSSYA
+188 FSTVMIISGAPSYA

-211 VLIAMISI
+211 VLITMISI

-241 VPQTARRYENGE
+241 VPQTARKYENGA
-253 SVVVPLSELTVG
+253 SAVVKLNELMIG
-265 ELVLVQPGERIPVD
+265 DCVLVQPGERIPVD
-279 GKIREGSSEVDQS
+279 GTIREGTSEVDQS

-303 KPESNVIA
+303 KEGSQVIA
-311 GSMNG
+311 GSLNG
-316 THPLVIEITHL
+316 THPLIIEITHL
-327 GNDTA
+327 GNDTT

-352 LADRVSFYFV
+352 LADRISFYFV
-362 PAVMVLAVFTF
+362 PTVMLLSVLTF
-373 CAWAVFSD
+373 CAWALFSE

-423 LIKNAVALEMAGKV
+423 LIKNAIALEMAGKV

-444 TGTLTLGEPK
+444 TGTLTLGKPK
-454 VVDVVTFGSY
+454 VIDTVSFGSF
-464 TKESALHLAAC
+464 TKDEVLSYAAG

-485 KAITKANATKVTPT
+485 KAILAAHEGKTEAI
-499 QPTVLPGQ
+499 QPTVLPGL
-507 GLTAV
+507 GLTGV
-512 VEGKSV
+512 INENRI
-518 ALGNASLMIAQS
+518 ALGNAALMMSES
-530 VDISAAKETLSKMAS
+530 VDITEAKETLSKLSS

-551 LLAVDGMLVAVIG
+551 LLSVNGKLAAVIG
-564 VADTVRPESNRV
+564 IADTVRPESNRV
-576 LKALS
+576 LKALRA
-581 ELGIKT
+581 LGIRT

-617 DKARIIEELQAKGF
+617 DKARIISELQAKGL

-652 FAVADGVDVSVTV
+652 FAVADGVDVSAQA
-665 VNEGDYAG
+665 GDVILMRHG
-673 RETVEVYVKAERPG
+673 LE
-687 TPNAQLKALGK
+687 
-698 VDLAPGEEKR
+698 
-708 VTLHLPLCA
+708 
-717 LALCDE
+717 
-723 EGVSQVLPGDYTL
+723 SVLTA
-736 WVGGSQPDSRSIQL
+736 
-750 TGQEPLR
+750 LR
-757 LALHQTEKVVIAD
+757 LSKAALRNIYENLGWAFGYNILGIPVAMGVLHALWGGPMLSPMIGGTAMALSSTSVVLNALRLRFFK

>member
-25 VVSKMAEVERVSV
+25 VVSKMAEVDSVSV
-38 SLPTNRAQVTL
+38 SLPTNRAQVVL
-49 KEGVNKKAGVDAV
+49 KDGIGKTEGVKAV

-68 INFGAKLSEG
+68 INFGAKLTEG
-78 EDLVKE
+78 EDLVQG
-84 WQKENELSAASLSSQ
+84 WQKENELSAQSLRNQ
-99 FRSLPPMIALA
+99 FKSLPPMIILA
-110 LILLYISMGH
+110 LLLLYVSMGH
-120 MIGLPLPAFLAPK
+120 MIGLPLPTFLTPE
-133 VSPVAFALIQLIIV
+133 VSPIAFAIIQLLLV
-147 LPIMYLG
+147 MPIMYLG
-154 RHFYRDGFSNLLQG
+154 KHFYKDGFSNLIQG

-182 AFAYSL
+182 AFVYSL
-188 FSFFMILAGDSSYA
+188 FSFIMILVGDSTYA

-233 AIGSLMRL
+233 AIGSLMKL
-241 VPQTARRYENGE
+241 VPQTARKYENGD
-253 SVVVPLSELTVG
+253 SRVVKLSELEIG
-265 ELVLVQPGERIPVD
+265 DKVLVQPGERIPVD
-279 GKIREGSSEVDQS
+279 GVVIEGTSEVDQS

-303 KPESNVIA
+303 KEKSEVIA
-311 GSMNG
+311 GSLNG

-327 GNDTA
+327 GNDTT

-362 PAVMVLAVFTF
+362 PTVMVLSVLTF
-373 CAWAVFSD
+373 CAWAIFSD

-387 VKAMISV
+387 IKAMISV

-423 LIKNAVALEMAGKV
+423 LIKNAVALELAGKV

-444 TGTLTLGEPK
+444 TGTLTLGQPK
-454 VVDVVTFGSY
+454 VVDTITFDGY
-464 TKESALHLAAC
+464 EKEQVLALAAN

-485 KAITKANATKVTPT
+485 KAIMAANHSDIMAI
-499 QPTVLPGQ
+499 QPVVLPGL
-507 GLTAV
+507 GLTGNIN
-512 VEGKSV
+512 GKNV
-518 ALGNASLMIAQS
+518 ALGNASLMLQQS
-530 VDISAAKETLSKMAS
+530 VDITVAKEALARMSS

-551 LLAVDGMLVAVIG
+551 LLSVDGKLAAVIG
-564 VADTVRPESNRV
+564 VADTVRPESNKV
-576 LKALS
+576 LKALRQ
-581 ELGIKT
+581 LGVRT
-587 LMISGDNKK
+587 LMISGDNKR

-617 DKARIIEELQAKGF
+617 DKARIIRELQDKGL

-652 FAVADGVDVSVTV
+652 FAVADGVDVSAQA
-665 VNEGDYAG
+665 GDVILMRHG
-673 RETVEVYVKAERPG
+673 L
-687 TPNAQLKALGK
+687 Q
-698 VDLAPGEEKR
+698 
-708 VTLHLPLCA
+708 
-717 LALCDE
+717 
-723 EGVSQVLPGDYTL
+723 SVLTA
-736 WVGGSQPDSRSIQL
+736 
-750 TGQEPLR
+750 LR
-757 LALHQTEKVVIAD
+757 LSKAALRNIYQNLGWAFGYNILGIPVAMGVLHALWGGPMLSPMIGGTAMALSSTSVVLNALRLRFFR

>member
-25 VVSKMAEVERVSV
+25 VVSKMAEVDSVSV
-38 SLPTNRAQVTL
+38 SLPTNRAQVVL
-49 KEGVNKKAGVDAV
+49 KDGIGKTEGVKAV

-68 INFGAKLSEG
+68 INFGAKFTEG
-78 EDLVKE
+78 EDLVQE
-84 WQKENELSAASLSSQ
+84 WQKENELSAQSLRNQ
-99 FRSLPPMIALA
+99 FKSLPPMIILA
-110 LILLYISMGH
+110 LLLLYVSMGH
-120 MIGLPLPAFLAPK
+120 MIGLPLPTFLTPE
-133 VSPVAFALIQLIIV
+133 VSPIAFAIIQLLLV
-147 LPIMYLG
+147 MPIMYLG
-154 RHFYRDGFSNLLQG
+154 KHFYKDGFSNLIQG

-182 AFAYSL
+182 AFVYSL
-188 FSFFMILAGDSSYA
+188 FSFIMILVGDSTYA

-233 AIGSLMRL
+233 AIGSLMKL
-241 VPQTARRYENGE
+241 VPQTARKYENGD
-253 SVVVPLSELTVG
+253 SRVVKLSELEIG
-265 ELVLVQPGERIPVD
+265 DKVLVQPGERIPVD
-279 GKIREGSSEVDQS
+279 GVVIEGTSEVDQS

-303 KPESNVIA
+303 KEKSEVIA
-311 GSMNG
+311 GSLNG

-327 GNDTA
+327 GNDTT

-362 PAVMVLAVFTF
+362 PTVMVLSVLTF
-373 CAWAVFSD
+373 CAWAIFSD

-387 VKAMISV
+387 IKAMISV

-423 LIKNAVALEMAGKV
+423 LIKNAVALELAGKV

-444 TGTLTLGEPK
+444 TGTLTLGQPK
-454 VVDVVTFGSY
+454 VVDTITFDGY
-464 TKESALHLAAC
+464 EKEQVLALAAN

-485 KAITKANATKVTPT
+485 KAIMAANHSDIMAI
-499 QPTVLPGQ
+499 QPVVLPGL
-507 GLTAV
+507 GLTGNIN
-512 VEGKSV
+512 GKNV
-518 ALGNASLMIAQS
+518 ALGNASLMLQQS
-530 VDISAAKETLSKMAS
+530 VDITVAKEALARMSS

-551 LLAVDGMLVAVIG
+551 LLSVDGKLAAVIG
-564 VADTVRPESNRV
+564 VADTVRPESNKV
-576 LKALS
+576 LKALRQ
-581 ELGIKT
+581 LGVRT
-587 LMISGDNKK
+587 LMISGDNKR

-617 DKARIIEELQAKGF
+617 DKARIIRELQDKGL

-652 FAVADGVDVSVTV
+652 FAVADGVDVSAQA
-665 VNEGDYAG
+665 GDVILMRHG
-673 RETVEVYVKAERPG
+673 L
-687 TPNAQLKALGK
+687 Q
-698 VDLAPGEEKR
+698 
-708 VTLHLPLCA
+708 
-717 LALCDE
+717 
-723 EGVSQVLPGDYTL
+723 SVLTA
-736 WVGGSQPDSRSIQL
+736 
-750 TGQEPLR
+750 LR
-757 LALHQTEKVVIAD
+757 LSKAALRNIYQNLGWAFGYNILGIPVAMGVLHALWGGPMLSPMIGGTAMALSSTSVVLNALRLRFFR